1 MARNTQEFETVIRL
15 NAQQAKDELKT
26 MQERLDELKRKKDT
40 LLSGKDYDAKDLR
53 TLNKEIRQQSAAIK
67 AFGSSV
73 QDTIHTLNNLD
84 KASLG
89 ELQKSVR
96 NLRRQMANVTNE
108 EEFRRL
114 DALMQKANA
123 RILELK
129 SSAGEAATETRRVA
143 EAAKTV
149 NAVLANVNG
158 ASLSELRTAAA
169 AIREEMEKTKPD
181 TKAYQAHAENLKKI
195 TTRIQ
200 EVNERQKQVNLT
212 IDKYDKEIQ
221 QLTKDQAVV
230 ARENKVIDQTLR
242 NLSGATMRDLEYALQ
257 MVNEQIRET
266 SRGTKAFDELAE
278 KSRRL
283 KKQLADVNDQLKAP
297 EQRKG
302 LVRGFID
309 GLNKN
314 WGAIVQGWAALT
326 GLTQTVRTCTD
337 AFASMEDVM
346 ANTRKYTGQ
355 TDEQVREMN
364 EDFKKMDTR
373 SSREQLNE
381 LAGAA
386 GRLGITSKEGIEE
399 FVDAADK
406 ISVALGDDLG
416 DKAVD
421 QIGKLAMAFGEDQRM
436 GLRGAMLATG
446 SAINELAQNSSAQ
459 ANYLVEFT
467 ARVAGIGKQFGLT
480 QTQIMGF
487 GAVLDEN
494 MQKDEMAATAFSQ
507 LLTKMTTNTKKF
519 AGIAGIEVGKF
530 SKMLK
535 EDANG
540 AVLTLLESL
549 KKKGDFQVL
558 AKMFQD
564 MGLDGTRATGVL
576 TTLADKIDLVK
587 KRQQLAND
595 AYRQGKSVIDEFDV
609 QNETVQA
616 NLDKAKKSFHE
627 LTIELGEKLL
637 PIAKYGVTT
646 ASFTVQA
653 LSELINFTTKYW
665 KVLVP
670 LAVAIA
676 TYNVA
681 LRWNTVVMVKNKVVK
696 MWHIAMDK
704 AHTAII
710 AAKNAVLTV
719 ASTVYALLT
728 GKISLATAA
737 QTLFN
742 TVVKANPYVAAATA
756 MAALVGVIIAFV
768 SKTDKATESQKELN
782 KANAEAATQ
791 CRSEIV
797 ELSSLV
803 NIAKDKTASDAARID
818 AIKKLQ
824 EKYPGYLD
832 NLSLE
837 NIYSQNAATSISN
850 LTDMIMAQAKA
861 RAYLAKVEEIQ
872 RKKQDVNEEYLE
884 SFWGKLWHGAKAGV
898 ETFWY
903 DLKFPSSKDYLKRVE
918 YLKSIKRKKGSLKS
932 VADEGRSVDDQLKID
947 LAADLKEL
955 DRKQKFFVKEYQK
968 IHKHIEEENAK
979 IAAAIEKKN
988 KEEAAKAEKERKEEE
1003 RKRRAALQAQ
1013 ANAERKR
1020 EALQRKQEALRKK
1033 NLKDAIQAQ
1042 KALTDAELV
1051 ENYRKYAQGE
1061 IDLRTFRKKE
1071 KDIKTQSLDEQIR
1084 INGAE
1089 TEEAKALLR
1098 KKEELLMKYND
1109 EVRRMTEEEIRYRH
1123 DTLALQLQ
1131 SEFEQKGKSLY
1142 QNQEA
1147 LNEALYQNELDALIE
1162 RQRLYNKG
1170 TQEYLDLQA
1179 EIEQREGMHK
1189 IENARHYQELLSQ
1202 LQEEYGEKDVEKQK
1216 TLAVNRLKWMER
1228 YELQQMESLYKG
1240 GELKH
1245 EEYEQRKTEITKKYA
1260 QYRKEVERQFE
1271 WRKSEQN
1278 LNDSKGEKFKRRV
1291 DMAHK
1296 TAANNAKADY
1306 QNDHPDGQSV
1316 TDYFT
1321 SDIARFSS
1329 VMENI
1334 RQMEANGVIS
1344 HQEAMAAMGQAT
1356 ADMVDQMGQKFQQAY
1371 EAITPIMSAMSSYY
1385 AAQSDYEQKVTQ
1397 QKYDRMIKHAGKNA
1411 RLARKLEDKKQ
1422 KELAKIKTKYAR
1434 KEANM
1439 QLAQAIAQT
1448 ALGAVSAYASVMRG
1462 IPAPANLVMA
1472 PIAAGLAIAAGA
1484 IQIATIKKQQ
1494 QAQEAGYYEGGF
1506 TGGSDYRRKAGIV
1519 HQGEFVAN
1527 HRAVNNPQLLPAL
1540 RLIDKAQRNNTIGML
1555 TAADVS
1561 QSLGTGTTVVSAP
1574 TVNVQT
1580 DNAELSGVI
1589 GKMNETLD
1597 RMGALLDGGITAN
1610 FSMYDFKKEE
1620 RHWDILQQNK

>member
-1 MARNTQEFETVIRL
+1 MARNTQEFETVVRL

-73 QDTIHTLNNLD
+73 QDTIHTLSNLD

-108 EEFRRL
+108 EEFRQL

-129 SSAGEAATETRRVA
+129 GSAGEAATETRRVA

-149 NAVLANVNG
+149 NAVLADVNG

-181 TKAYQAHAENLKKI
+181 TKAYQAHAENLKKV

-212 IDKYDKEIQ
+212 IDKYDKEIRQ
-221 QLTKDQAVV
+221 ITKDQAVV

-242 NLSGATMRDLEYALQ
+242 NLSGATMRDLEYSLQ
-257 MVNEQIRET
+257 MVNEQLRET
-266 SRGTKAFDELAE
+266 SHGTKAFDDLAE

-283 KKQLADVNDQLKAP
+283 KKQIADVNDQLKAP

-302 LVRGFID
+302 LVKGFID

-326 GLTQTVRTCTD
+326 GLTQTVRMCTN

-609 QNETVQA
+609 QNSTVQA
-616 NLDKAKKSFHE
+616 GLDKAKKSFHE

-637 PIAKYGVTT
+637 PIAKYGVST
-646 ASFTVQA
+646 ASYTVKA

-670 LAVAIA
+670 MAVAIA

-681 LRWNTVVMVKNKVVK
+681 LKWNTVIMAKNKVVK

-742 TVVKANPYVAAATA
+742 TVVKSNPYVAAATA
-756 MAALVGVIIAFV
+756 MAALTAVIIAFI

-797 ELSSLV
+797 ELSKLFEV
-803 NIAKDKTASDAARID
+803 AKDKTLSDKARKE
-818 AIKKLQ
+818 AIQKLQ
-824 EKYPGYLD
+824 EKYPGYLK

-837 NIYSQNAATSISN
+837 NVYSQKTAESVAN
-850 LTDMIMAQAKA
+850 LTNLIMAQAKA
-861 RAYLAKVEEIQ
+861 RAYLAKVEEIE

-884 SFWGKLWHGAKAGV
+884 SFWGKLWHGAKAKV
-898 ETFWY
+898 ESWWHNITEKPFFGDRKLVKGKDGTLKIVDSLRGY
-903 DLKFPSSKDYLKRVE
+903 DQ
-918 YLKSIKRKKGSLKS
+918 
-932 VADEGRSVDDQLKID
+932 QLKID
-947 LAADLKEL
+947 LNADLKEL
-955 DRKQKFFVKEYQK
+955 DKKQRFFEKEY
-968 IHKHIEEENAK
+968 
-979 IAAAIEKKN
+979 EKKL
-988 KEEAAKAEKERKEEE
+988 KEAAKMSAQQGGGEAPDLGGDDPKGGGGDYISNKDL
-1003 RKRRAALQAQ
+1003 KAQ
-1013 ANAERKR
+1013 ANAERKQ

-1033 NLKDAIQAQ
+1033 KLKDAIQAQ

-1061 IDLRTFRKKE
+1061 IDLRTFRKTE
-1071 KDIKTQSLDEQIR
+1071 KNIKMQSLDEQIR

-1089 TEEAKALLR
+1089 SEEAKALLR

-1109 EVRRMTEEEIRYRH
+1109 DVRRMTEEEIRYRH
-1123 DTLALQLQ
+1123 DNLALQLQ
-1131 SEFEQKGKSLY
+1131 SEYEQKGKSLY

-1202 LQEEYGEKDVEKQK
+1202 LQEEYGEKDVAKQK
-1216 TLAVNRLKWMER
+1216 TLAVNRLQWMER

-1245 EEYEQRKTEITKKYA
+1245 EEYEQRKTEITTKYA
-1260 QYRKEVERQFE
+1260 QYRKEVEQQFE

-1278 LNDSKGEKFKRRV
+1278 LTDSKGEKFKRRV
-1291 DMAHK
+1291 DRAHK

-1321 SDIARFSS
+1321 SDIVQFSS

-1356 ADMVDQMGQKFQQAY
+1356 AEMVDQMGQKFQQAY

-1411 RLARKLEDKKQ
+1411 RLARRLEDKKQ

-1439 QLAQAIAQT
+1439 QVAQAIAQT

-1540 RLIDKAQRNNTIGML
+1540 RLIDRAQRNNTIGML

-1610 FSMYDFKKEE
+1610 VSMYDFKKEE
-1620 RHWDILQQNK
+1620 RHWDKLQQNK

>member
-1 MARNTQEFETVIRL
+1 MARNTQEFETVVRL

-73 QDTIHTLNNLD
+73 QDTIHTLSNLD

-108 EEFRRL
+108 EEFRQL

-129 SSAGEAATETRRVA
+129 GSAGEAATETRRVA

-149 NAVLANVNG
+149 NAVLADVNG

-181 TKAYQAHAENLKKI
+181 TKAYQAHAENLKKV

-257 MVNEQIRET
+257 MVNEQLRET
-266 SRGTKAFDELAE
+266 SHGTKAFDDLAE

-283 KKQLADVNDQLKAP
+283 KKQIAEVNDQLKAP

-314 WGAIVQGWAALT
+314 WGAVVQGWAALT
-326 GLTQTVRTCTD
+326 GLTQTVRMCTN

-355 TDEQVREMN
+355 TDEQVRELN

-421 QIGKLAMAFGEDQRM
+421 QIGKLTMAFGEDQRM

-446 SAINELAQNSSAQ
+446 SAINELAQNSPAQ

-519 AGIAGIEVGKF
+519 ANIAGIEVGKF

-609 QNETVQA
+609 QNSTVQA
-616 NLDKAKKSFHE
+616 GLDKAKKSFHE

-646 ASFTVQA
+646 ASYTVMA
-653 LSELINFTTKYW
+653 LSELINFSTKYW

-670 LAVAIA
+670 LGAAIA
-676 TYNVA
+676 TYTLLLKLKAFEEKN
-681 LRWNTVVMVKNKVVK
+681 NKVVK
-696 MWHIAMDK
+696 MWN
-704 AHTAII
+704 I
-710 AAKNAVLTV
+710 AAEKAETAVIAIKNATLKI
-719 ASTVYALLT
+719 SSGLYALLT

-737 QTLFN
+737 QTLLN
-742 TVVKANPYVAAATA
+742 KVVKANPYVAAATA
-756 MAALVGVIIAFV
+756 MAALTSVIIAFI

-782 KANAEAATQ
+782 KVNAEAATQ

-797 ELSSLV
+797 ELSKLLEV
-803 NIAKDKTASDAARID
+803 AKDKTISDTARKE
-818 AIKKLQ
+818 AIQKLQ
-824 EKYPGYLD
+824 EKYPGYLK

-837 NIYSQNAATSISN
+837 NIRSQQTAESVAN
-850 LTDMIMAQAKA
+850 LTNLIMAQAKA
-861 RAYLAKVEEIQ
+861 RAYLAKVEEIE

-884 SFWGKLWHGAKAGV
+884 SFWGKLWHGFKADVGATWHNMKNLFKGTDYV
-898 ETFWY
+898 
-903 DLKFPSSKDYLKRVE
+903 KGKD
-918 YLKSIKRKKGSLKS
+918 GSLQVVEHK
-932 VADEGRSVDDQLKID
+932 RSVSQQYKVD
-947 LAADLKEL
+947 LEADLKEL
-955 DRKQKFFVKEYQK
+955 DRKQRFFEKEY
-968 IHKHIEEENAK
+968 
-979 IAAAIEKKN
+979 EKKL
-988 KEEAAKAEKERKEEE
+988 KEIAKMSAQQGGGEAPDLGGDDPKGNGGDYISDKVLK
-1003 RKRRAALQAQ
+1003 AQ
-1013 ANAERKR
+1013 ANAEHKR

-1071 KDIKTQSLDEQIR
+1071 KDIKMQSLDEQIR

-1089 TEEAKALLR
+1089 SEEAKALLR

-1109 EVRRMTEEEIRYRH
+1109 DVRRMSEEEIRYRH
-1123 DTLALQLQ
+1123 DNLALQLQ
-1131 SEFEQKGKSLY
+1131 SEYEQKGKSLY

-1216 TLAVNRLKWMER
+1216 ALAVNRLKWMER

-1240 GELKH
+1240 GELNH
-1245 EEYEQRKTEITKKYA
+1245 EDYEKRKTEITTKYA
-1260 QYRKEVERQFE
+1260 KYRKEVALQFE
-1271 WRKSEQN
+1271 WQKSEQN

-1291 DMAHK
+1291 DRAHK

-1321 SDIARFSS
+1321 SDIVQFSS

-1356 ADMVDQMGQKFQQAY
+1356 ADMVDQMGQKFQMAY

-1411 RLARKLEDKKQ
+1411 TLARKLEDKKQ

-1439 QLAQAIAQT
+1439 QVAQAIAQT

-1472 PIAAGLAIAAGA
+1472 PIAAGLAMAAGA

-1506 TGGSDYRRKAGIV
+1506 TGGNDYRCKAGIV

-1610 FSMYDFKKEE
+1610 VSMHDFKKEE
-1620 RHWDILQQNK
+1620 RHWDKLQQNK

>member
-1 MARNTQEFETVIRL
+1 MARNTQEFETVVRL

-73 QDTIHTLNNLD
+73 QDTIHTLSNLD

-108 EEFRRL
+108 DEFRQL

-129 SSAGEAATETRRVA
+129 GSAGEAATETRRVA

-149 NAVLANVNG
+149 NAVLADVNG
-158 ASLSELRTAAA
+158 ASLAELRTAAA

-181 TKAYQAHAENLKKI
+181 TKAYQAHAENLKKV

-212 IDKYDKEIQ
+212 IDKYDKEIR

-257 MVNEQIRET
+257 MVNEQLRET
-266 SRGTKAFDELAE
+266 SHGTKAFDELAE

-283 KKQLADVNDQLKAP
+283 KKQIAEVNDQLKAP
-297 EQRKG
+297 ERRKG
-302 LVRGFID
+302 LVKGFID

-326 GLTQTVRTCTD
+326 GLTQTVRMCTD

-446 SAINELAQNSSAQ
+446 SAVNELAQNSSAQ

-519 AGIAGIEVGKF
+519 ANIAGIEVGKF

-609 QNETVQA
+609 QNSTVQA

-637 PIAKYGVTT
+637 PIAKYGVST
-646 ASFTVQA
+646 ASYTVKA

-681 LRWNTVVMVKNKVVK
+681 LKWNTVVMAKNKVVK

-704 AHTAII
+704 VHTAII

-719 ASTVYALLT
+719 TSTVYALLT

-737 QTLFN
+737 QTLLN
-742 TVVKANPYVAAATA
+742 KVVKANPYVAAATA
-756 MAALVGVIIAFV
+756 MAALTSAIIAFI

-782 KANAEAATQ
+782 KVNAEAATQ

-797 ELSSLV
+797 ELSKLLEV
-803 NIAKDKTASDAARID
+803 AKDKTISDTARKE
-818 AIKKLQ
+818 AIQKLQ
-824 EKYPGYLD
+824 EKYPGYLK

-837 NIYSQNAATSISN
+837 NIRSQQTAESVAN
-850 LTDMIMAQAKA
+850 LTNLIMAQAKA
-861 RAYLAKVEEIQ
+861 RAYLAKVEEIE

-884 SFWGKLWHGAKAGV
+884 SFWGKLWHGFKARV
-898 ETFWY
+898 KTSW
-903 DLKFPSSKDYLKRVE
+903 DTLKRGPGGKPVDYE
-918 YLKSIKRKKGSLKS
+918 KEVNKNLK
-932 VADEGRSVDDQLKID
+932 AE

-955 DRKQKFFVKEYQK
+955 DKKQRFFEKEY
-968 IHKHIEEENAK
+968 
-979 IAAAIEKKN
+979 EKKLKEVAKLSAQQGGGEAPDSGGDDPNGNGGDYISN
-988 KEEAAKAEKERKEEE
+988 KELK
-1003 RKRRAALQAQ
+1003 AQ

-1071 KDIKTQSLDEQIR
+1071 KDIKMQSFDEQIR

-1089 TEEAKALLR
+1089 SEEAKALLR

-1109 EVRRMTEEEIRYRH
+1109 DVRRMTEEEIRYRH
-1123 DTLALQLQ
+1123 DSLALQLQ
-1131 SEFEQKGKSLY
+1131 SEYEQKGKSLY

-1147 LNEALYQNELDALIE
+1147 LNEALYQNELDALME
-1162 RQRLYNKG
+1162 RQQLYNKG

-1245 EEYEQRKTEITKKYA
+1245 EEYEQRKTEITTKYA
-1260 QYRKEVERQFE
+1260 QYRNEVEQQFE

-1291 DMAHK
+1291 DRAHK
-1296 TAANNAKADY
+1296 TAANNAQGDY

-1321 SDIARFSS
+1321 SDIVQFSS

-1334 RQMEANGVIS
+1334 RRMEANGVIS

-1356 ADMVDQMGQKFQQAY
+1356 ADMVDQMGQKFQMAY
-1371 EAITPIMSAMSSYY
+1371 EAITPIMNAMSSYY

-1411 RLARKLEDKKQ
+1411 TLARKLEDKKQ

-1439 QLAQAIAQT
+1439 QVAQAIAQT

-1540 RLIDKAQRNNTIGML
+1540 QLIDKAQRNNTIGML

-1580 DNAELSGVI
+1580 DNSELSGII

-1610 FSMYDFKKEE
+1610 VSMYDFKKEE
-1620 RHWDILQQNK
+1620 RHWDKLQQNK

>member
-1 MARNTQEFETVIRL
+1 MARNTQEFETVVRL

-73 QDTIHTLNNLD
+73 QDTIHTLSNLD

-108 EEFRRL
+108 EEFRQL

-129 SSAGEAATETRRVA
+129 GSAGETATETRRVA

-181 TKAYQAHAENLKKI
+181 TKAYQAHAENLKKV

-257 MVNEQIRET
+257 MVNEQLRET
-266 SRGTKAFDELAE
+266 SHGTKAFDELSE

-283 KKQLADVNDQLKAP
+283 KKQIAEVNDQLKAP

-314 WGAIVQGWAALT
+314 WGAVVQGWAALT
-326 GLTQTVRTCTD
+326 GLTQTVRMCTN

-355 TDEQVREMN
+355 TDEQVRELN

-446 SAINELAQNSSAQ
+446 SAINELAQNSPAQ

-519 AGIAGIEVGKF
+519 ANIAGIEVGKF

-609 QNETVQA
+609 QNSTVQA

-646 ASFTVQA
+646 ASFTVKA
-653 LSELINFTTKYW
+653 LSELINFSTKYW

-670 LAVAIA
+670 LAVAIT

-681 LRWNTVVMVKNKVVK
+681 LKWNTVIMAKNKVVK

-719 ASTVYALLT
+719 TSTVYALLT

-737 QTLFN
+737 QTLLN
-742 TVVKANPYVAAATA
+742 KVVKANPYVAAATA
-756 MAALVGVIIAFV
+756 MAALTSVIIAFI
-768 SKTDKATESQKELN
+768 SKTDKATEAQKELN
-782 KANAEAATQ
+782 KVNAEAATQ

-803 NIAKDKTASDAARID
+803 NIAKDKTASDAARMD
-818 AIKKLQ
+818 AIKKIQ

-850 LTDMIMAQAKA
+850 LTNMILEQAKA
-861 RAYLAKVEEIQ
+861 RTLLAKIEEIQ
-872 RKKQDVNEEYLE
+872 RKKEDVNKEYLD
-884 SFWGKLWHGAKAGV
+884 SFWGKLWHGFKARV
-898 ETFWY
+898 KTSW
-903 DLKFPSSKDYLKRVE
+903 DTLKRGPGGKQVDYE
-918 YLKSIKRKKGSLKS
+918 KEVDKNLK
-932 VADEGRSVDDQLKID
+932 AE

-955 DRKQKFFVKEYQK
+955 DKKQRYFEILYENKMKE
-968 IHKHIEEENAK
+968 IAK
-979 IAAAIEKKN
+979 MSAQQGGGKSSKPGGDDPNGNGGDYISN
-988 KEEAAKAEKERKEEE
+988 KELK
-1003 RKRRAALQAQ
+1003 AQ

-1071 KDIKTQSLDEQIR
+1071 KDIKMQSLDEQIR

-1089 TEEAKALLR
+1089 SEEAKALLR
-1098 KKEELLMKYND
+1098 KKEELLMKYNED
-1109 EVRRMTEEEIRYRH
+1109 VRRMSEEEIRYRH
-1123 DTLALQLQ
+1123 DNLALQLQ
-1131 SEFEQKGKSLY
+1131 SEYEQKGKSLY

-1147 LNEALYQNELDALIE
+1147 LNEALYQNELDALME
-1162 RQRLYNKG
+1162 RQQLYNKG

-1202 LQEEYGEKDVEKQK
+1202 LQEEYGEKDVDKQK
-1216 TLAVNRLKWMER
+1216 ALAVNRLNWMEQ
-1228 YELQQMESLYKG
+1228 YELHQMENLYKE
-1240 GELKH
+1240 GELQH
-1245 EEYEQRKTEITKKYA
+1245 EDYEKRKTEITSKYA
-1260 QYRKEVERQFE
+1260 QYRKAVELQFE

-1278 LNDSKGEKFKRRV
+1278 LTDSKGEKFKRRV
-1291 DMAHK
+1291 DRAHK
-1296 TAANNAKADY
+1296 TAVNNAKADY

-1321 SDIARFSS
+1321 SDIVQFSS

-1344 HQEAMAAMGQAT
+1344 HQEAMAAMGKAT
-1356 ADMVDQMGQKFQQAY
+1356 AEMVDQMGQKFQMAY
-1371 EAITPIMSAMSSYY
+1371 EAITPIMNAMSSYY

-1411 RLARKLEDKKQ
+1411 TLARKLEDKKQ

-1439 QLAQAIAQT
+1439 QVAQAIAQT

-1506 TGGSDYRRKAGIV
+1506 TGGNDYRRKAGIV

-1540 RLIDKAQRNNTIGML
+1540 QLIDRAQRNNTIGML

-1610 FSMYDFKKEE
+1610 VSMHDFKKEE
-1620 RHWDILQQNK
+1620 RHWDKLQQNK

>member
-1 MARNTQEFETVIRL
+1 MARNTQEFETVVTL

-73 QDTIHTLNNLD
+73 QDTIHTLSNLD

-108 EEFRRL
+108 EEFRQL

-129 SSAGEAATETRRVA
+129 GSAGEAATETRRVA

-149 NAVLANVNG
+149 NAVLADVNG

-181 TKAYQAHAENLKKI
+181 TKAYQAHAENLKKV

-242 NLSGATMRDLEYALQ
+242 KLSGATMRDLEYALQ
-257 MVNEQIRET
+257 MVNEQLRET
-266 SRGTKAFDELAE
+266 SHGTKAFDELAE

-283 KKQLADVNDQLKAP
+283 KKQIADVNDQLKAP

-314 WGAIVQGWAALT
+314 WGAVVQGWAALT
-326 GLTQTVRTCTD
+326 GLTQTVRMCTN

-446 SAINELAQNSSAQ
+446 SAINELAQNSSSQ

-519 AGIAGIEVGKF
+519 ANIAGIEVGKF

-609 QNETVQA
+609 QNSTVQA

-646 ASFTVQA
+646 ASYTVKA
-653 LSELINFTTKYW
+653 LSELINFSTKYW

-670 LAVAIA
+670 LGAAIA
-676 TYNVA
+676 TYTLLLKLKA
-681 LRWNTVVMVKNKVVK
+681 FEEKESKVLK
-696 MWHIAMDK
+696 MWHIAKDIY
-704 AHTAII
+704 HTTII
-710 AAKNAVLTV
+710 KAKNLQLKIS
-719 ASTVYALLT
+719 STYYALLT
-728 GKISLATAA
+728 GKISLATVA

-742 TVVKANPYVAAATA
+742 KVVKANPYVAVATA
-756 MAALVGVIIAFV
+756 MAALVGVIVAFI
-768 SKTDKATESQKELN
+768 SKTDKATEAQKELN
-782 KANAEAATQ
+782 KVNAEAATQ

-803 NIAKDKTASDAARID
+803 NIAKDKSTSDAARMD

-850 LTDMIMAQAKA
+850 LTNMILAQAKA
-861 RAYLAKVEEIQ
+861 RAYLAKIEEIQ
-872 RKKQDVNEEYLE
+872 RKKQDVKEEYLE
-884 SFWGKLWHGAKAGV
+884 SFWGKLWHGTKAFFEATV
-898 ETFWY
+898 Y
-903 DLKFPSSKDYLKRVE
+903 NKRYDYLKPGF
-918 YLKSIKRKKGSLKS
+918 LMGLDIPLHF
-932 VADEGRSVDDQLKID
+932 GRTRTLHDQVNID
-947 LAADLKEL
+947 FNADLTALEQ
-955 DRKQKFFVKEYQK
+955 KQKFFETEYQK
-968 IHKHIEEENAK
+968 IQKDIEEKSAK
-979 IAAAIEKKN
+979 ISAQQGGGKSSKPGGDDPNGNGGDYISN
-988 KEEAAKAEKERKEEE
+988 KDLK
-1003 RKRRAALQAQ
+1003 AQ

-1071 KDIKTQSLDEQIR
+1071 KDIKMQSLDEQIR

-1089 TEEAKALLR
+1089 SEEAKALLR
-1098 KKEELLMKYND
+1098 KKEELLMKYNED
-1109 EVRRMTEEEIRYRH
+1109 VRRMSEEEIRYRH
-1123 DTLALQLQ
+1123 DNLALQLQ
-1131 SEFEQKGKSLY
+1131 SEYEQKGKSLY

-1147 LNEALYQNELDALIE
+1147 LNEALYQNELDALME

-1202 LQEEYGEKDVEKQK
+1202 LQEEYGEKDVDKQK
-1216 TLAVNRLKWMER
+1216 ALAVNRLKWMEQ
-1228 YELQQMESLYKG
+1228 YELHQMENLYKE
-1240 GELKH
+1240 GELNH
-1245 EEYEQRKTEITKKYA
+1245 EDYEKRKTEITSKYA
-1260 QYRKEVERQFE
+1260 QYRKEVALQFE
-1271 WRKSEQN
+1271 WQKSEQN

-1291 DMAHK
+1291 DKVHK

-1321 SDIARFSS
+1321 SDIVQFSS

-1356 ADMVDQMGQKFQQAY
+1356 ADMVDQMGQKFQMAY
-1371 EAITPIMSAMSSYY
+1371 EAITPIMNAMSSYY

-1411 RLARKLEDKKQ
+1411 TLARKLEDKKQ

-1439 QLAQAIAQT
+1439 QVAQAIAQT

-1540 RLIDKAQRNNTIGML
+1540 QLIDKAQRNNTIGML
-1555 TAADVS
+1555 TASDVS

-1610 FSMYDFKKEE
+1610 VSMHDFKKEE
-1620 RHWDILQQNK
+1620 RHWDKLQQNK

>member
-1 MARNTQEFETVIRL
+1 MARNTQEFETVVRL

-53 TLNKEIRQQSAAIK
+53 ALNKEIRQQSAAIK

-73 QDTIHTLNNLD
+73 QDTIHTLSNLD

-108 EEFRRL
+108 EEFRQL

-129 SSAGEAATETRRVA
+129 GSAGEAATETRRVA

-149 NAVLANVNG
+149 NAVLADVNG

-181 TKAYQAHAENLKKI
+181 TKAYQAHAENLKKV
-195 TTRIQ
+195 TNRIQ

-212 IDKYDKEIQ
+212 IDKYDKEIR

-257 MVNEQIRET
+257 MVNEQLRET
-266 SRGTKAFDELAE
+266 SHGTKAFDDLAE

-283 KKQLADVNDQLKAP
+283 KKQIADVNDQLKAP

-302 LVRGFID
+302 LVKGFID

-326 GLTQTVRTCTD
+326 GLTQTVRMCTD

-609 QNETVQA
+609 QNSTVQA
-616 NLDKAKKSFHE
+616 GLDKAKKSFHE

-637 PIAKYGVTT
+637 PIAKYGVST
-646 ASFTVQA
+646 ASYTVKA

-681 LRWNTVVMVKNKVVK
+681 LKWNTVVMAKNKVVK

-742 TVVKANPYVAAATA
+742 TVVKSNPYVAAATA
-756 MAALVGVIIAFV
+756 MAALTAVIIAFI

-797 ELSSLV
+797 ELSKLLDV
-803 NIAKDKTASDAARID
+803 AKDKTLSDKARKE
-818 AIKKLQ
+818 AIQKLQ
-824 EKYPGYLD
+824 EKYPGYLK

-837 NIYSQNAATSISN
+837 NVYSQKTAESVAN
-850 LTDMIMAQAKA
+850 LTNLIMAQAKA
-861 RAYLAKVEEIQ
+861 RAYLAKVEEIE

-884 SFWGKLWHGAKAGV
+884 SFWGKLWHNVKARAEAGWHNITEKPFFGDRKLV
-898 ETFWY
+898 KGKDGTLKIVDSLRGY
-903 DLKFPSSKDYLKRVE
+903 DQ
-918 YLKSIKRKKGSLKS
+918 
-932 VADEGRSVDDQLKID
+932 QLKID
-947 LAADLKEL
+947 LNADLKEL
-955 DRKQKFFVKEYQK
+955 DKKQRFFEKEY
-968 IHKHIEEENAK
+968 
-979 IAAAIEKKN
+979 EKKL
-988 KEEAAKAEKERKEEE
+988 KEAAKMSAQQGGGEAPDLGGDDPKGGGGDYISNKDL
-1003 RKRRAALQAQ
+1003 KAQ
-1013 ANAERKR
+1013 ANAERKQ

-1033 NLKDAIQAQ
+1033 KLKDAIQAQ
-1042 KALTDAELV
+1042 KTLTDAELV

-1061 IDLRTFRKKE
+1061 IDLRTFRKTE
-1071 KDIKTQSLDEQIR
+1071 KDIKMQSLDEQIR

-1089 TEEAKALLR
+1089 SEEAKALLR

-1109 EVRRMTEEEIRYRH
+1109 DVRRMTEEEIRYRH

-1216 TLAVNRLKWMER
+1216 ALAVNRLKWMEQ

-1245 EEYEQRKTEITKKYA
+1245 EEYEQRKTEITTKYA
-1260 QYRKEVERQFE
+1260 QYRKEVEQQFE

-1291 DMAHK
+1291 DTAHK

-1306 QNDHPDGQSV
+1306 QNEHPDGQSV

-1321 SDIARFSS
+1321 SDIVQFSS

-1356 ADMVDQMGQKFQQAY
+1356 ADMVDQMGQKFQMAY

-1411 RLARKLEDKKQ
+1411 RLARRLEDKKQ

-1439 QLAQAIAQT
+1439 QVAQAIAQT

-1462 IPAPANLVMA
+1462 IPAPANLVVA

-1494 QAQEAGYYEGGF
+1494 QVQEAGYYEGGF

-1540 RLIDKAQRNNTIGML
+1540 RLIDRAQRNNTIGML

-1610 FSMYDFKKEE
+1610 VSMYDFKKEE
-1620 RHWDILQQNK
+1620 RHWDKLQQNK

>member
-1 MARNTQEFETVIRL
+1 MARNTQEFETVVRL

-26 MQERLDELKRKKDT
+26 MQERLDELKRKKET

-73 QDTIHTLNNLD
+73 QDTIHTLSNLD

-108 EEFRRL
+108 EEFRQL

-181 TKAYQAHAENLKKI
+181 TKAYQAHAENLKKV

-212 IDKYDKEIQ
+212 IDKYDKEIR

-242 NLSGATMRDLEYALQ
+242 NLSGATMRDLEYSLQ
-257 MVNEQIRET
+257 MVNEQLRET
-266 SRGTKAFDELAE
+266 SHGTKAFDELAE

-283 KKQLADVNDQLKAP
+283 KKQMAEVNDQLKAP

-326 GLTQTVRTCTD
+326 GLTQTVRMCTD

-558 AKMFQD
+558 AKMFQE

-609 QNETVQA
+609 QNSTVQA
-616 NLDKAKKSFHE
+616 GLDKAKKSFHE

-646 ASFTVQA
+646 ASFTVKA
-653 LSELINFTTKYW
+653 LSELINFSTKYW

-670 LAVAIA
+670 LAVAIT

-681 LRWNTVVMVKNKVVK
+681 LKWNTVIMAKNKVVK

-710 AAKNAVLTV
+710 AAKNAVLAVT
-719 ASTVYALLT
+719 STVYALLT

-737 QTLFN
+737 QTLLN
-742 TVVKANPYVAAATA
+742 KVVKANPYVAAATA
-756 MAALVGVIIAFV
+756 MAALTSVIIAFI
-768 SKTDKATESQKELN
+768 SKTDKATEAQKELN
-782 KANAEAATQ
+782 KVNAEAATQ

-818 AIKKLQ
+818 AIKKIQ

-837 NIYSQNAATSISN
+837 NIYSQNAATSIGN
-850 LTDMIMAQAKA
+850 LTNMILAQAKA
-861 RAYLAKVEEIQ
+861 RAYLAKVEEIK
-872 RKKQDVNEEYLE
+872 RKKEEVNEEYLE
-884 SFWGKLWHGAKAGV
+884 SFWGKLWHGVKAKYEAG
-898 ETFWY
+898 WY
-903 DLKFPSSKDYLKRVE
+903 NMKNLFKGTDYIKGKD
-918 YLKSIKRKKGSLKS
+918 GSLQ
-932 VADEGRSVDDQLKID
+932 VVEHRRSINDQVKID
-947 LAADLKEL
+947 LNADLTALEQK
-955 DRKQKFFVKEYQK
+955 RKFFETEYKKIQK
-968 IHKHIEEENAK
+968 NIEEENAK

-988 KEEAAKAEKERKEEE
+988 KEEADKEEKERKEEE

-1020 EALQRKQEALRKK
+1020 EALQHKQEALRKK

-1071 KDIKTQSLDEQIR
+1071 KDIKMQSLDEQIR

-1089 TEEAKALLR
+1089 SEEAKALLR

-1109 EVRRMTEEEIRYRH
+1109 DVRRMTEEEIRYRH
-1123 DTLALQLQ
+1123 DNLALQLQ
-1131 SEFEQKGKSLY
+1131 SEYEQKGKSLY

-1162 RQRLYNKG
+1162 RQQLYNKG

-1189 IENARHYQELLSQ
+1189 IENARHYQELLAQ
-1202 LQEEYGEKDVEKQK
+1202 LQEEYGEKDVDKQK
-1216 TLAVNRLKWMER
+1216 ALAVNRLKWMER

-1245 EEYEQRKTEITKKYA
+1245 EEYEQRKTEITTKYA
-1260 QYRKEVERQFE
+1260 QFRNEVEQQFE
-1271 WRKSEQN
+1271 WRKSVQN

-1291 DMAHK
+1291 DTAHK

-1306 QNDHPDGQSV
+1306 QNDHPDGLSV

-1321 SDIARFSS
+1321 SDIVQFSS

-1334 RQMEANGVIS
+1334 RQMEENGVIS

-1397 QKYDRMIKHAGKNA
+1397 RKYDRMIKHAGKNA

-1462 IPAPANLVMA
+1462 IPAPANLVVA

-1494 QAQEAGYYEGGF
+1494 QVQEAGYYEGGF

-1527 HRAVNNPQLLPAL
+1527 HMAVNNPQLLPAL

-1580 DNAELSGVI
+1580 DNSELSGVI
-1589 GKMNETLD
+1589 GRMNDTLD

-1610 FSMYDFKKEE
+1610 VSMHDFKKEE
-1620 RHWDILQQNK
+1620 RHWDKLQQNK

>member
-53 TLNKEIRQQSAAIK
+53 TLNKEIRQQSAAIR

-73 QDTIHTLNNLD
+73 QDTIQTLSNLD

-108 EEFRRL
+108 EEFRQL

-129 SSAGEAATETRRVA
+129 GSAGEAATETRRVA

-181 TKAYQAHAENLKKI
+181 TKAYQAHAENLKKV

-242 NLSGATMRDLEYALQ
+242 NLSGATMRDLEYSLQ
-257 MVNEQIRET
+257 MVNEQLRET
-266 SRGTKAFDELAE
+266 SHGTKAFDELSE

-283 KKQLADVNDQLKAP
+283 KKQIAEVNDQLKAP

-326 GLTQTVRTCTD
+326 GLTQTVRMCSD

-530 SKMLK
+530 SQMLK

-609 QNETVQA
+609 QNSTVQA
-616 NLDKAKKSFHE
+616 GLDKAKKSFHE

-646 ASFTVQA
+646 ASFTVKA
-653 LSELINFTTKYW
+653 LSELINFSTKYW

-681 LRWNTVVMVKNKVVK
+681 LKWNTVIMAKNKVVK

-710 AAKNAVLTV
+710 AAKNAVLAVT
-719 ASTVYALLT
+719 STVYALLT

-737 QTLFN
+737 QTLLN
-742 TVVKANPYVAAATA
+742 KVVKANPYVAAATA
-756 MAALVGVIIAFV
+756 MAALVSVIIAFI
-768 SKTDKATESQKELN
+768 SKTDKATEAQKELN
-782 KANAEAATQ
+782 KLNAEAATQ

-797 ELSSLV
+797 ELSKLFEV
-803 NIAKDKTASDAARID
+803 AKDKTLSDKARKE
-818 AIKKLQ
+818 AIQKLQ
-824 EKYPGYLD
+824 EKYPGYLK

-837 NIYSQNAATSISN
+837 NIHSKNAAKAIEH
-850 LTDMIMAQAKA
+850 LTNMILAQAKA
-861 RAYLAKVEEIQ
+861 RVYLAKVEEIE
-872 RKKQDVNEEYLE
+872 RKKQEVNEEYLE
-884 SFWGKLWHGAKAGV
+884 SFWGKLWHGFKARV
-898 ETFWY
+898 KTSW
-903 DLKFPSSKDYLKRVE
+903 DTLKRGPGG
-918 YLKSIKRKKGSLKS
+918 KKGDYEKEVDKNLK
-932 VADEGRSVDDQLKID
+932 AELE
-947 LAADLKEL
+947 ADLKEL
-955 DRKQKFFVKEYQK
+955 DKKQTYFEKLYKQKLTETTKMSAQQGGGEAPDLGGDDPKGNGGDY
-968 IHKHIEEENAK
+968 IS
-979 IAAAIEKKN
+979 N
-988 KEEAAKAEKERKEEE
+988 KELK
-1003 RKRRAALQAQ
+1003 AQ

-1071 KDIKTQSLDEQIR
+1071 KDIKMQSLDEQIR

-1089 TEEAKALLR
+1089 SEEAKALLR

-1109 EVRRMTEEEIRYRH
+1109 EVRRMSEEEIRYRH
-1123 DTLALQLQ
+1123 DSLALQLQ
-1131 SEFEQKGKSLY
+1131 SEYEQKGKSLY

-1147 LNEALYQNELDALIE
+1147 LNEALYQNELDALME
-1162 RQRLYNKG
+1162 RQQLYNKG

-1216 TLAVNRLKWMER
+1216 TLAVNRLKWMEW

-1245 EEYEQRKTEITKKYA
+1245 EEYEQRKTEITTKYA
-1260 QYRKEVERQFE
+1260 QYRKEVEQQFE

-1291 DMAHK
+1291 DRAHK
-1296 TAANNAKADY
+1296 TAVNNAKADY

-1321 SDIARFSS
+1321 SDIVQFSS

-1356 ADMVDQMGQKFQQAY
+1356 ADMVDQMGQKFQMAY
-1371 EAITPIMSAMSSYY
+1371 EAITPIMNAMSSYY

-1411 RLARKLEDKKQ
+1411 TLARKLEDKKQ

-1439 QLAQAIAQT
+1439 QVAQAIAQT

-1555 TAADVS
+1555 TASDVS

-1589 GKMNETLD
+1589 TKMNDTLD

-1610 FSMYDFKKEE
+1610 VSMHDFKKEE
-1620 RHWDILQQNK
+1620 RHWDKLQQNK

>member
-73 QDTIHTLNNLD
+73 QDTIHTLSNLD

-108 EEFRRL
+108 EEFRQL

-129 SSAGEAATETRRVA
+129 GSAGEAATETRRVA

-181 TKAYQAHAENLKKI
+181 TKAYQSHAENLKKV

-200 EVNERQKQVNLT
+200 EVNERQKLVNLT

-257 MVNEQIRET
+257 MVNEQLRET
-266 SRGTKAFDELAE
+266 SHGTKTFDELAE

-283 KKQLADVNDQLKAP
+283 KKQIAEVNDQLKAP

-326 GLTQTVRTCTD
+326 GLTQTVRMCSD

-355 TDEQVREMN
+355 TDEQVRELN

-421 QIGKLAMAFGEDQRM
+421 QIGKLTMAFGEDQRM

-446 SAINELAQNSSAQ
+446 SAVNELAQNSSAQ

-507 LLTKMTTNTKKF
+507 LLTKMTTNTQKF
-519 AGIAGIEVGKF
+519 ANIAGIEVGKF

-558 AKMFQD
+558 AKMFQE

-609 QNETVQA
+609 QNTTVQA

-637 PIAKYGVTT
+637 PIAKYGVST
-646 ASFTVQA
+646 ASYTVKA

-670 LAVAIA
+670 LGAAIA
-676 TYNVA
+676 TYTLLLKLKA
-681 LRWNTVVMVKNKVVK
+681 FEEKESKVLK
-696 MWHIAMDK
+696 MWNIAQDIY
-704 AHTAII
+704 HTAVIK
-710 AAKNAVLTV
+710 AKNLQLKISSA
-719 ASTVYALLT
+719 VYALLT

-737 QTLFN
+737 QTLLN
-742 TVVKANPYVAAATA
+742 KVVKANPYVAAATA
-756 MAALVGVIIAFV
+756 MAALTSVIIAFI

-782 KANAEAATQ
+782 KVNAEAATQ

-803 NIAKDKTASDAARID
+803 NIAKDKKASDAARMD

-837 NIYSQNAATSISN
+837 NIYSQNAATSIAN
-850 LTDMIMAQAKA
+850 LTNMILEQAKA
-861 RAYLAKVEEIQ
+861 RVYLAKVEEIE

-884 SFWGKLWHGAKAGV
+884 SFWGKLWHGFKAHV
-898 ETFWY
+898 KTSW
-903 DLKFPSSKDYLKRVE
+903 DTLKRGPGGKPQDYEKEV
-918 YLKSIKRKKGSLKS
+918 KKNLN
-932 VADEGRSVDDQLKID
+932 AE
-947 LAADLKEL
+947 LAAELKDL
-955 DRKQKFFVKEYQK
+955 DMKQQFYVAQHEKIQK
-968 IHKHIEEENAK
+968 NIDEENAK

-988 KEEAAKAEKERKEEE
+988 KEEADKEEKERKEEE

-1071 KDIKTQSLDEQIR
+1071 KDIKMQSLDEQIR

-1089 TEEAKALLR
+1089 SEEAKALLR

-1109 EVRRMTEEEIRYRH
+1109 DVRRMTEEEIRYRH
-1123 DTLALQLQ
+1123 DTVALQLQ
-1131 SEFEQKGKSLY
+1131 SEYEQKGKSLY

-1162 RQRLYNKG
+1162 RQQLYNKG

-1202 LQEEYGEKDVEKQK
+1202 LQEEYGEKDVAKLK

-1245 EEYEQRKTEITKKYA
+1245 EEYEQRKTEITTKYA
-1260 QYRKEVERQFE
+1260 QYRKEVEQQFE

-1291 DMAHK
+1291 DRAHK

-1321 SDIARFSS
+1321 SDIAQFSF

-1356 ADMVDQMGQKFQQAY
+1356 ADMVDQMGQKFQMAY

-1411 RLARKLEDKKQ
+1411 TLARKLEDKKQ

-1439 QLAQAIAQT
+1439 QVAQAIAQT

-1472 PIAAGLAIAAGA
+1472 PIAAGLAMAAGA

-1540 RLIDKAQRNNTIGML
+1540 RLIDRAQRNNTIGML
-1555 TAADVS
+1555 TASDVS

-1610 FSMYDFKKEE
+1610 VSMHDFKKEE
-1620 RHWDILQQNK
+1620 RHWDKLQQNK

>member
-1 MARNTQEFETVIRL
+1 MARNTQEFETVVRL

-73 QDTIHTLNNLD
+73 QDTIHTLSNLD

-108 EEFRRL
+108 EEFRQL

-129 SSAGEAATETRRVA
+129 GSAGEAATETRRVA

-169 AIREEMEKTKPD
+169 AIREEMEKTTPD
-181 TKAYQAHAENLKKI
+181 TKAYQAHAENLKKV

-257 MVNEQIRET
+257 MVNEQLRET
-266 SRGTKAFDELAE
+266 SHGTKAFDELAE

-283 KKQLADVNDQLKAP
+283 KKQIAEVNDQLKAP

-326 GLTQTVRTCTD
+326 GLTQTVRMCSD

-355 TDEQVREMN
+355 TDEQVRELN

-421 QIGKLAMAFGEDQRM
+421 QIGKLTMAFGEDQRM

-446 SAINELAQNSSAQ
+446 SAINELAQNSPAQ

-507 LLTKMTTNTKKF
+507 LLTKMTINTKKF
-519 AGIAGIEVGKF
+519 ANIAGIEVGKF

-558 AKMFQD
+558 AKMFQE

-609 QNETVQA
+609 QNTTVQA

-646 ASFTVQA
+646 ASFTVKA
-653 LSELINFTTKYW
+653 LSELINFSTRYW

-681 LRWNTVVMVKNKVVK
+681 LKWNTVVMAKNKVVK

-719 ASTVYALLT
+719 TSTVYALLT

-737 QTLFN
+737 QTLLN
-742 TVVKANPYVAAATA
+742 KVVKANPYVAAATA
-756 MAALVGVIIAFV
+756 MAALTSVIIAFIN
-768 SKTDKATESQKELN
+768 KTDKATESQKELN
-782 KANAEAATQ
+782 KVNAEAATQ

-797 ELSSLV
+797 ELSKLLEV
-803 NIAKDKTASDAARID
+803 AKDKTISDTARKE
-818 AIKKLQ
+818 AIQKLQ
-824 EKYPGYLD
+824 EKYPGYLK

-837 NIYSQNAATSISN
+837 NIRSQQTAESVAN
-850 LTDMIMAQAKA
+850 LTNLIMAQAKA
-861 RAYLAKVEEIQ
+861 RAYLAKVEEIE

-884 SFWGKLWHGAKAGV
+884 SFWGKLWHGFKAHV
-898 ETFWY
+898 KTSW
-903 DLKFPSSKDYLKRVE
+903 DTLKRGPGGKQVDYDKEVE
-918 YLKSIKRKKGSLKS
+918 KNFK
-932 VADEGRSVDDQLKID
+932 AE

-955 DRKQKFFVKEYQK
+955 DRKQRFFEKEY
-968 IHKHIEEENAK
+968 
-979 IAAAIEKKN
+979 EKKL
-988 KEEAAKAEKERKEEE
+988 KEAAKLSAQQGGGEAPDLGGDDPNGDGGGGKS
-1003 RKRRAALQAQ
+1003 LQAQ

-1071 KDIKTQSLDEQIR
+1071 KEIKMQSLDEQIR

-1089 TEEAKALLR
+1089 SEEAKALLR
-1098 KKEELLMKYND
+1098 KKEELLLKYND
-1109 EVRRMTEEEIRYRH
+1109 DVRRMTEEEIRYRH
-1123 DTLALQLQ
+1123 DSLALQLQ
-1131 SEFEQKGKSLY
+1131 SEYEQKGKTLY

-1162 RQRLYNKG
+1162 RQRLYNRG

-1179 EIEQREGMHK
+1179 EIEQRKGMHK

-1216 TLAVNRLKWMER
+1216 ALAVNRLQWMER

-1245 EEYEQRKTEITKKYA
+1245 EEYEQRKTEITTKYA
-1260 QYRKEVERQFE
+1260 QYRNEVEQQFE

-1278 LNDSKGEKFKRRV
+1278 LTDSKGEKFKRRV
-1291 DMAHK
+1291 DRVHK

-1321 SDIARFSS
+1321 SDIVQFSS

-1371 EAITPIMSAMSSYY
+1371 EAITPIMNAMSSYY

-1411 RLARKLEDKKQ
+1411 TLARKLEDKKQ

-1439 QLAQAIAQT
+1439 QVAQAIAQT

-1472 PIAAGLAIAAGA
+1472 PIAAGLAMAAGA

-1555 TAADVS
+1555 TASDVS

-1589 GKMNETLD
+1589 GKMNDTLD

-1610 FSMYDFKKEE
+1610 VSMHDFKKEE
-1620 RHWDILQQNK
+1620 RHWDRLQQNK

>member
-1 MARNTQEFETVIRL
+1 MARNTQEFETVVRL

-73 QDTIHTLNNLD
+73 QDTIHTLSNLD

-108 EEFRRL
+108 EEFRQL

-129 SSAGEAATETRRVA
+129 GSAGEAATETRRVA

-149 NAVLANVNG
+149 NAVLADVNG
-158 ASLSELRTAAA
+158 ASLAELRTAAA

-181 TKAYQAHAENLKKI
+181 TKAYQAHAENLKKV

-242 NLSGATMRDLEYALQ
+242 KLSGATMRDLEYALQ
-257 MVNEQIRET
+257 MVNEQLRET
-266 SRGTKAFDELAE
+266 SHGTKAFDELAE

-283 KKQLADVNDQLKAP
+283 KKQIAEVNDQLKAP

-314 WGAIVQGWAALT
+314 WGAVVQGWAALT
-326 GLTQTVRTCTD
+326 GLTQTVRMCTN

-355 TDEQVREMN
+355 TDEQVRELN

-421 QIGKLAMAFGEDQRM
+421 QIGKLTMAFGEDQRM

-519 AGIAGIEVGKF
+519 ANIAGIEVGKF

-558 AKMFQD
+558 AKMFQE
-564 MGLDGTRATGVL
+564 MGLDGTRATGIL

-609 QNETVQA
+609 QNSTVQA

-646 ASFTVQA
+646 ASFTVKA
-653 LSELINFTTKYW
+653 LSELINFSTKYW

-681 LRWNTVVMVKNKVVK
+681 LKWNTVIMAKNKVVK

-719 ASTVYALLT
+719 TSTVYALLT

-737 QTLFN
+737 QTLLN
-742 TVVKANPYVAAATA
+742 KVVKANPYVAAATA
-756 MAALVGVIIAFV
+756 MAALTSVIIAFI
-768 SKTDKATESQKELN
+768 SKTDKATEAQKELN
-782 KANAEAATQ
+782 KVNAEAATQ

-803 NIAKDKTASDAARID
+803 KIAKDKSASDAARRD

-837 NIYSQNAATSISN
+837 NIYSQNAATSIAN
-850 LTDMIMAQAKA
+850 LTNMILDQAKA
-861 RAYLAKVEEIQ
+861 RILLAKVEEIQ
-872 RKKQDVNEEYLE
+872 RKKEEMKKEYLE
-884 SFWGKLWHGAKAGV
+884 SWWGAAWHSLKASFEASANNWKNFFKGTDYV
-898 ETFWY
+898 
-903 DLKFPSSKDYLKRVE
+903 KGKD
-918 YLKSIKRKKGSLKS
+918 GSLK
-932 VADEGRSVDDQLKID
+932 VIEHKRTINDQVKVDLN
-947 LAADLKEL
+947 ADLTALETK
-955 DRKQKFFVKEYQK
+955 KKFFETEYNK
-968 IHKHIEEENAK
+968 IQKHIEEENAK

-988 KEEAAKAEKERKEEE
+988 KEEADKEEKERKEEE

-1071 KDIKTQSLDEQIR
+1071 KDIKMQSLDEQIR

-1089 TEEAKALLR
+1089 SEEAKALLR

-1109 EVRRMTEEEIRYRH
+1109 DVRRMTEEEIRYRH
-1123 DTLALQLQ
+1123 DNLALQLQ
-1131 SEFEQKGKSLY
+1131 SEYEQKGKSLY

-1147 LNEALYQNELDALIE
+1147 LNEALYQNELDALME

-1202 LQEEYGEKDVEKQK
+1202 LQEEYGEKDVDKQK
-1216 TLAVNRLKWMER
+1216 ALAVNRLNWMEQ
-1228 YELQQMESLYKG
+1228 YELHQMENLYKE
-1240 GELKH
+1240 GELQH
-1245 EEYEQRKTEITKKYA
+1245 EDYEKRKTEITSKYA
-1260 QYRKEVERQFE
+1260 QYRKEVELQFE
-1271 WRKSEQN
+1271 WRQSEQN
-1278 LNDSKGEKFKRRV
+1278 LNDAKGEKFKRRV
-1291 DMAHK
+1291 DKVHK
-1296 TAANNAKADY
+1296 TADNKAKADY
-1306 QNDHPDGQSV
+1306 QNEHPNGQSV
-1316 TDYFT
+1316 SDYFT
-1321 SDIARFSS
+1321 ADIVQFSS

-1334 RQMEANGVIS
+1334 RKMEANGVIS

-1356 ADMVDQMGQKFQQAY
+1356 ADMVDQMGQKFQMAY
-1371 EAITPIMSAMSSYY
+1371 EAITPIMNAMSSYY

-1439 QLAQAIAQT
+1439 QVAQAIAQT

-1472 PIAAGLAIAAGA
+1472 PIAAGLAMAAGA

-1540 RLIDKAQRNNTIGML
+1540 QLIDKAQRNNTIGML

-1610 FSMYDFKKEE
+1610 VSMHDFKKEE
-1620 RHWDILQQNK
+1620 RHWDKLQQNK

>member
-1 MARNTQEFETVIRL
+1 MARNTQEFETVVRL

-40 LLSGKDYDAKDLR
+40 LLRGKDYDAKDLR
-53 TLNKEIRQQSAAIK
+53 TLNKEIRQQSAAVK

-73 QDTIHTLNNLD
+73 QDTIHTLSNLD

-108 EEFRRL
+108 EEFRQL

-129 SSAGEAATETRRVA
+129 GSAGEAATETRRVA

-181 TKAYQAHAENLKKI
+181 TKAYQAHAENLKKV

-212 IDKYDKEIQ
+212 IDKYDKEIR

-242 NLSGATMRDLEYALQ
+242 NLSGSTMRDLEYSLQ
-257 MVNEQIRET
+257 MVNEQLRET
-266 SRGTKAFDELAE
+266 SHGTKAFDDLAE

-283 KKQLADVNDQLKAP
+283 KKQIAEVNDQLKAP

-326 GLTQTVRTCTD
+326 GLTQTVRMCTD

-519 AGIAGIEVGKF
+519 ADIAGIEVGKF

-609 QNETVQA
+609 QNSTVQA

-646 ASFTVQA
+646 ASYTVMA
-653 LSELINFTTKYW
+653 LSELINFSTKYW
-665 KVLVP
+665 KLLVP
-670 LAVAIA
+670 LGAAIA
-676 TYNVA
+676 TYTLLLKLKAFEEEN
-681 LRWNTVVMVKNKVVK
+681 NKVK
-696 MWHIAMDK
+696 ILWNIAVEK
-704 AHTAII
+704 KEAAII
-710 AAKNAVLTV
+710 AIKNAQLKI
-719 ASTVYALLT
+719 SSYVYALLT

-742 TVVKANPYVAAATA
+742 KVVKANPYVAVATA
-756 MAALVGVIIAFV
+756 MAALVGVIVAFI
-768 SKTDKATESQKELN
+768 SKTDKATEAQKELN
-782 KANAEAATQ
+782 KVNAEAATQ

-797 ELSSLV
+797 EMSSLV
-803 NIAKDKTASDAARID
+803 KIAQDKTASDAARMD
-818 AIKKLQ
+818 AIKKLK

-837 NIYSQNAATSISN
+837 NIYSQNAAKSISN
-850 LTDMIMAQAKA
+850 LTNMILAQAKA
-861 RAYLAKVEEIQ
+861 RAYLAKIEEIQ
-872 RKKQDVNEEYLE
+872 RKKQDVKEEYLE
-884 SFWGKLWHGAKAGV
+884 SFWGKLWHGTKAFFEATV
-898 ETFWY
+898 Y
-903 DLKFPSSKDYLKRVE
+903 NKRYDYLKPGF
-918 YLKSIKRKKGSLKS
+918 LMGL
-932 VADEGRSVDDQLKID
+932 DTPLHFGRTRTLHDQVNID
-947 LAADLKEL
+947 FNAELKEL
-955 DRKQKFFVKEYQK
+955 AQKQKFFETEYQK
-968 IHKHIEEENAK
+968 IHKKIEEENAK

-988 KEEAAKAEKERKEEE
+988 KEEADKEEKERKEEE
-1003 RKRRAALQAQ
+1003 RKRRAALRAQ

-1033 NLKDAIQAQ
+1033 KLKDAIQAQ

-1071 KDIKTQSLDEQIR
+1071 KDIKMQSLDEQIR

-1089 TEEAKALLR
+1089 SEEAKALLR

-1109 EVRRMTEEEIRYRH
+1109 DVRRMSEEEIRYRH
-1123 DTLALQLQ
+1123 DSLALQLQ
-1131 SEFEQKGKSLY
+1131 SEYEQKGKSLY

-1147 LNEALYQNELDALIE
+1147 LNEALYQNELDALME
-1162 RQRLYNKG
+1162 RQQLYNKG

-1202 LQEEYGEKDVEKQK
+1202 LQEEYGEKDVAKQK
-1216 TLAVNRLKWMER
+1216 TLAVNRLQWMER

-1245 EEYEQRKTEITKKYA
+1245 EEYEQRKTEITTKYA
-1260 QYRKEVERQFE
+1260 QYRKEVEQQFE

-1278 LNDSKGEKFKRRV
+1278 LTDSKGEKFKRRV
-1291 DMAHK
+1291 DRAHK

-1306 QNDHPDGQSV
+1306 QNDHPNGQSV

-1321 SDIARFSS
+1321 SDIVQFSS

-1356 ADMVDQMGQKFQQAY
+1356 ADMVDQMGQKFQMAY

-1397 QKYDRMIKHAGKNA
+1397 RKYDRMIKHAGKNA
-1411 RLARKLEDKKQ
+1411 RLARRLEDKKQ

-1439 QLAQAIAQT
+1439 QVAQAIAQT

-1462 IPAPANLVMA
+1462 IPAPANLVVA

-1494 QAQEAGYYEGGF
+1494 QVQEAGYYEGGF

-1540 RLIDKAQRNNTIGML
+1540 QLIDKAQRNNTIGML

-1610 FSMYDFKKEE
+1610 VSMYDFKKEE
-1620 RHWDILQQNK
+1620 RHWDRLQQNK

>member
-1 MARNTQEFETVIRL
+1 MSRNTQEFETVVRL

-73 QDTIHTLNNLD
+73 QDTIHTLSNLD

-108 EEFRRL
+108 EEFRQL

-129 SSAGEAATETRRVA
+129 GSAGEAATETRRVA

-149 NAVLANVNG
+149 NAVLADVNG
-158 ASLSELRTAAA
+158 ASLAELRTAAA

-181 TKAYQAHAENLKKI
+181 TKAYQAHAENLKKV
-195 TTRIQ
+195 TNRIQ

-212 IDKYDKEIQ
+212 IDKYDKEIR

-257 MVNEQIRET
+257 MVNEQLRET
-266 SRGTKAFDELAE
+266 SHGTKAFDDLAE

-283 KKQLADVNDQLKAP
+283 KKQIAEVNDQLKAP

-314 WGAIVQGWAALT
+314 WGAVVQGWAALT
-326 GLTQTVRTCTD
+326 GLTQTVRMCSD

-609 QNETVQA
+609 QNSTVQA
-616 NLDKAKKSFHE
+616 GLDKAKKSFHE

-637 PIAKYGVTT
+637 PIAKYGVST
-646 ASFTVQA
+646 ASYTVMA
-653 LSELINFTTKYW
+653 LSELINFSTKYW

-670 LAVAIA
+670 LGAAIA
-676 TYNVA
+676 TYTLLLKLKA
-681 LRWNTVVMVKNKVVK
+681 FEEKESKVLK
-696 MWHIAMDK
+696 MWHIAKDIY
-704 AHTAII
+704 HTTII
-710 AAKNAVLTV
+710 KAKNLQLKIS
-719 ASTVYALLT
+719 STYYALLT
-728 GKISLATAA
+728 GKISLATVA

-742 TVVKANPYVAAATA
+742 KVVKANPYVAVATA
-756 MAALVGVIIAFV
+756 MAALVGVIVAFI
-768 SKTDKATESQKELN
+768 SKTDKATEAQKELN
-782 KANAEAATQ
+782 KVNAEAATQ

-803 NIAKDKTASDAARID
+803 KIAQDKTASDAARMD
-818 AIKKLQ
+818 AIKKLK

-837 NIYSQNAATSISN
+837 NIYSQNAAKSISN
-850 LTDMIMAQAKA
+850 LTNMILAQAKA
-861 RAYLAKVEEIQ
+861 RAYLAKIEEIH
-872 RKKQDVNEEYLE
+872 RKKQDVKEEYLE
-884 SFWGKLWHGAKAGV
+884 SFWGKLWHGTKAFFEATV
-898 ETFWY
+898 YNKRY
-903 DLKFPSSKDYLKRVE
+903 DFLKPGFLMGLDIPLHFGRTRSLRDQINIDFNAELK
-918 YLKSIKRKKGSLKS
+918 
-932 VADEGRSVDDQLKID
+932 D
-947 LAADLKEL
+947 LAQ
-955 DRKQKFFVKEYQK
+955 KQKFFETEYQK
-968 IHKHIEEENAK
+968 IHKNIEEENAK
-979 IAAAIEKKN
+979 ISAAIEKKN
-988 KEEAAKAEKERKEEE
+988 KAEAEKQEKERKEEE
-1003 RKRRAALQAQ
+1003 RKRQASIQAQ

-1020 EALQRKQEALRKK
+1020 DALQRKQEALRKK
-1033 NLKDAIQAQ
+1033 DLKDAIQAQ

-1061 IDLRTFRKKE
+1061 IDLRTFRKKG
-1071 KDIKTQSLDEQIR
+1071 KDIKMQSLDEQIR

-1089 TEEAKALLR
+1089 SEEAKALLR
-1098 KKEELLMKYND
+1098 KKEELLMKYNED
-1109 EVRRMTEEEIRYRH
+1109 VRRMSEEEIRYRH
-1123 DTLALQLQ
+1123 DNLALQLQ
-1131 SEFEQKGKSLY
+1131 SEYEQKGKSLY

-1202 LQEEYGEKDVEKQK
+1202 LQEEYGEKDVDKQK
-1216 TLAVNRLKWMER
+1216 TLAVNRLNWMEQ
-1228 YELQQMESLYKG
+1228 YELHQMENLYKE
-1240 GELKH
+1240 GELNH
-1245 EEYEQRKTEITKKYA
+1245 EDYEKRKTEITTKYA
-1260 QYRKEVERQFE
+1260 KYRKEVALQFE
-1271 WRKSEQN
+1271 WQKSEQN

-1291 DMAHK
+1291 DKVHK

-1306 QNDHPDGQSV
+1306 QNDHPDGQSI

-1321 SDIARFSS
+1321 SDIVQFSS

-1356 ADMVDQMGQKFQQAY
+1356 ADMVDQMGQKFQMAY

-1411 RLARKLEDKKQ
+1411 RLARRLEDKKQ

-1439 QLAQAIAQT
+1439 QVAQAIAQT

-1527 HRAVNNPQLLPAL
+1527 HRAVNNAQLLPAL
-1540 RLIDKAQRNNTIGML
+1540 QLIDRAQRNNTIGML
-1555 TAADVS
+1555 TASDVS

-1574 TVNVQT
+1574 TVNVRT

-1610 FSMYDFKKEE
+1610 VSMHDFKKEE
-1620 RHWDILQQNK
+1620 RHWDKLQQNK

>member
-1 MARNTQEFETVIRL
+1 MSRNTQEFETVVRL

-73 QDTIHTLNNLD
+73 KDTIHTLSNLD

-108 EEFRRL
+108 EEFRQL

-129 SSAGEAATETRRVA
+129 GSAGEAATETRRVA

-149 NAVLANVNG
+149 NAVLADVNG

-181 TKAYQAHAENLKKI
+181 TKAYQAHAENLKKV

-221 QLTKDQAVV
+221 QITKDQAVV

-257 MVNEQIRET
+257 MVNEQLRET
-266 SRGTKAFDELAE
+266 SHGTKAFDELAE

-283 KKQLADVNDQLKAP
+283 KKQIAEVNDQLKAP

-302 LVRGFID
+302 LVSGFID

-314 WGAIVQGWAALT
+314 WGAVVQGWAALT
-326 GLTQTVRTCTD
+326 GLTQTVRMCTN

-355 TDEQVREMN
+355 TDEQVRELN

-386 GRLGITSKEGIEE
+386 GRLGITSKDGIEE

-446 SAINELAQNSSAQ
+446 SAINELAQNSPAQ

-519 AGIAGIEVGKF
+519 ANIAGIEVGKF

-558 AKMFQD
+558 AKMFQE

-609 QNETVQA
+609 QNSTVQA
-616 NLDKAKKSFHE
+616 GLDKAKKSFHE

-646 ASFTVQA
+646 ASYTVMA
-653 LSELINFTTKYW
+653 LSELINFSTKYW
-665 KVLVP
+665 KLLVP
-670 LAVAIA
+670 LGAAIA
-676 TYNVA
+676 TYTLLLKLKA
-681 LRWNTVVMVKNKVVK
+681 FEEKESKVLK
-696 MWHIAMDK
+696 MWHIAKDIY
-704 AHTAII
+704 HTALIK
-710 AAKNAVLTV
+710 AKNLQLKIS
-719 ASTVYALLT
+719 STFYALLT
-728 GKISLATAA
+728 GKISLATVA

-742 TVVKANPYVAAATA
+742 KVVKANPYVAAATA
-756 MAALVGVIIAFV
+756 MAALTSVIIAFI
-768 SKTDKATESQKELN
+768 SKTDKATEAQKELN
-782 KANAEAATQ
+782 KVNAEAATQ

-803 NIAKDKTASDAARID
+803 NIAKDKTASDAARMD
-818 AIKKLQ
+818 AIKKIQ

-850 LTDMIMAQAKA
+850 LTNMILEQAKA
-861 RAYLAKVEEIQ
+861 RTLLAKIEEIQ
-872 RKKQDVNEEYLE
+872 RKKEDVNKEYLD
-884 SFWGKLWHGAKAGV
+884 SFWGKLWHGFKARV
-898 ETFWY
+898 KTSW
-903 DLKFPSSKDYLKRVE
+903 DTLKRGPGGKQVDYE
-918 YLKSIKRKKGSLKS
+918 KEVNTNLKAEL
-932 VADEGRSVDDQLKID
+932 E
-947 LAADLKEL
+947 ADLTALET
-955 DRKQKFFVKEYQK
+955 KQKFFETEYKK
-968 IHKHIEEENAK
+968 IHKNIEEENAK
-979 IAAAIEKKN
+979 IAAATEKRN
-988 KEEAAKAEKERKEEE
+988 KEEAEKEEKKRKEEE
-1003 RKRRAALQAQ
+1003 RKRQASIREQ

-1020 EALQRKQEALRKK
+1020 EALQHKQEALRKK

-1071 KDIKTQSLDEQIR
+1071 NDIKMQSLDEQIR
-1084 INGAE
+1084 INGEE

-1098 KKEELLMKYND
+1098 KKEELLMKYNE
-1109 EVRRMTEEEIRYRH
+1109 EVRRMSEEEIRYRH
-1123 DTLALQLQ
+1123 DNLALHLQ
-1131 SEFEQKGKSLY
+1131 SEYEQKGKSLY

-1202 LQEEYGEKDVEKQK
+1202 LQEEYGEKDVAKQK

-1245 EEYEQRKTEITKKYA
+1245 EEYEQRKTEITTKYA
-1260 QYRKEVERQFE
+1260 QYRKEVEQQFE

-1291 DMAHK
+1291 DRAHK

-1306 QNDHPDGQSV
+1306 QNEHPDGQSV

-1321 SDIARFSS
+1321 ADIVQFSS

-1371 EAITPIMSAMSSYY
+1371 EAITPIMNAMSSYY

-1411 RLARKLEDKKQ
+1411 TLARKLEDKKQ

-1439 QLAQAIAQT
+1439 QVAQAIAQT

-1472 PIAAGLAIAAGA
+1472 PIAAGLAMAAGA

-1540 RLIDKAQRNNTIGML
+1540 RLIDRAQRNNTIGML

-1610 FSMYDFKKEE
+1610 VSMHDFKKEE
-1620 RHWDILQQNK
+1620 RHWDKLQQNK

>member
-1 MARNTQEFETVIRL
+1 MSRNTQEFETVVRL

-73 QDTIHTLNNLD
+73 QDTIHTLSNLD

-108 EEFRRL
+108 EEFRQL

-129 SSAGEAATETRRVA
+129 GSAGEAATETRRVA

-149 NAVLANVNG
+149 NAVLADVNG

-181 TKAYQAHAENLKKI
+181 TKAYQAHADNLKKV

-242 NLSGATMRDLEYALQ
+242 KLSGATMRDLEYALQ

-283 KKQLADVNDQLKAP
+283 KKQIADVNDQLKAP

-314 WGAIVQGWAALT
+314 WGAVVQGWAALT

-421 QIGKLAMAFGEDQRM
+421 QIGKLTMAFGEDQRM

-446 SAINELAQNSSAQ
+446 SAINELAQNSPAQ

-519 AGIAGIEVGKF
+519 ANIAGIEVGKF

-587 KRQQLAND
+587 KRQKLANN

-646 ASFTVQA
+646 ASYTVMA
-653 LSELINFTTKYW
+653 LSELINFSTKYW

-670 LAVAIA
+670 LGAAIA
-676 TYNVA
+676 TYTLLLKLKA
-681 LRWNTVVMVKNKVVK
+681 FEEKESKVLK
-696 MWHIAMDK
+696 MWHIAKDIY
-704 AHTAII
+704 HTAII
-710 AAKNAVLTV
+710 KAKNVQLKISSA
-719 ASTVYALLT
+719 VYALLT
-728 GKISLATAA
+728 GKISLATVA
-737 QTLFN
+737 QTLLN
-742 TVVKANPYVAAATA
+742 KVVKANPYVAAAAA
-756 MAALVGVIIAFV
+756 MAALVGVIIAFI

-797 ELSSLV
+797 ELSKLLEV
-803 NIAKDKTASDAARID
+803 AKDKTLSDTARKE
-818 AIKKLQ
+818 AIQKLQ
-824 EKYPGYLD
+824 EKYPGYLK

-837 NIYSQNAATSISN
+837 NIRSQQAAESVAN
-850 LTDMIMAQAKA
+850 LTNLIMAQAKA
-861 RAYLAKVEEIQ
+861 RAYLAKVEEIE

-884 SFWGKLWHGAKAGV
+884 SFWGKLWHGAKAKV
-898 ETFWY
+898 ESWWY
-903 DLKFPSSKDYLKRVE
+903 NIKLPFTRGLLGDNEIV
-918 YLKSIKRKKGSLKS
+918 KRKDGSLKLVS
-932 VADEGRSVDDQLKID
+932 YHRSEDQQLKID
-947 LAADLKEL
+947 LDADLKEL
-955 DRKQKFFVKEYQK
+955 DRKQKFF
-968 IHKHIEEENAK
+968 ENVY
-979 IAAAIEKKN
+979 EKKL
-988 KEEAAKAEKERKEEE
+988 KEIAKMSAQQGGGDAPDPEGDDPNGESGGGKS
-1003 RKRRAALQAQ
+1003 LQAQ

-1071 KDIKTQSLDEQIR
+1071 KDIKMQSLDEQVR
-1084 INGAE
+1084 IYGAE

-1109 EVRRMTEEEIRYRH
+1109 DVRRMTEEEIRYRH

-1162 RQRLYNKG
+1162 RQQLYNKG

-1216 TLAVNRLKWMER
+1216 TLAVNRLQWMER

-1240 GELKH
+1240 GEMKH
-1245 EEYEQRKTEITKKYA
+1245 EEYEQRKTEITTKYA
-1260 QYRKEVERQFE
+1260 QYRNEVEQQFE

-1278 LNDSKGEKFKRRV
+1278 LTDSKGEKFKRRV
-1291 DMAHK
+1291 DRAHK

-1321 SDIARFSS
+1321 SDIVQFSS

-1356 ADMVDQMGQKFQQAY
+1356 ADMVDQMGQKFQMAY

-1411 RLARKLEDKKQ
+1411 TLARKLEDKKQ

-1439 QLAQAIAQT
+1439 QVAQAIAQT

-1540 RLIDKAQRNNTIGML
+1540 RLIDRAQRNNTIGML

-1597 RMGALLDGGITAN
+1597 RMGSLLDGGITAN
-1610 FSMYDFKKEE
+1610 VSMHDFKKEE
-1620 RHWDILQQNK
+1620 RHWDKLQQNK

>member
-1 MARNTQEFETVIRL
+1 MARNTQEFETVVRL

-73 QDTIHTLNNLD
+73 KDTIHTLSNLD

-108 EEFRRL
+108 EEFRQL

-129 SSAGEAATETRRVA
+129 GSAGEAATETRRVA

-181 TKAYQAHAENLKKI
+181 TKAYQAHAENLKKV
-195 TTRIQ
+195 TSRIQ

-257 MVNEQIRET
+257 MVNEQLRET
-266 SRGTKAFDELAE
+266 SHGTKAFDDLAE

-283 KKQLADVNDQLKAP
+283 KKQIAEVNDQLKAP

-314 WGAIVQGWAALT
+314 WGAIMQGWAALT
-326 GLTQTVRTCTD
+326 GLTQTVRMCSD

-355 TDEQVREMN
+355 TDEQVRELN

-421 QIGKLAMAFGEDQRM
+421 QIGKLTMAFGEDQRM

-446 SAINELAQNSSAQ
+446 SAINELAQNSPAQ

-507 LLTKMTTNTKKF
+507 LLTKMTINTKKF
-519 AGIAGIEVGKF
+519 ANIAGIEVGKF

-558 AKMFQD
+558 AKMFQE

-609 QNETVQA
+609 QNTTVQA

-646 ASFTVQA
+646 ASFTVKA
-653 LSELINFTTKYW
+653 LSELINFSTRYW

-681 LRWNTVVMVKNKVVK
+681 LKWNTVVMAKNKVVK

-719 ASTVYALLT
+719 TSTVYALLT

-737 QTLFN
+737 QTLLN
-742 TVVKANPYVAAATA
+742 KVVKANPYVAAATA
-756 MAALVGVIIAFV
+756 MAALTSVIIAFI

-782 KANAEAATQ
+782 KVNAEAATQ

-797 ELSSLV
+797 ELSKLLEV
-803 NIAKDKTASDAARID
+803 AKDKTISDTARKE
-818 AIKKLQ
+818 AIQKLQ
-824 EKYPGYLD
+824 EKYPGYLK

-837 NIYSQNAATSISN
+837 NIRSQQTAESVAN
-850 LTDMIMAQAKA
+850 LTNLIMAQAKA
-861 RAYLAKVEEIQ
+861 RAYLAKVEEIE

-884 SFWGKLWHGAKAGV
+884 SFWGKLWHGFKARV
-898 ETFWY
+898 KTSW
-903 DLKFPSSKDYLKRVE
+903 DTLKRGPGGKPQDYDKEVE
-918 YLKSIKRKKGSLKS
+918 KNFKT
-932 VADEGRSVDDQLKID
+932 E
-947 LAADLKEL
+947 LASDLKEL
-955 DRKQKFFVKEYQK
+955 DKKQRFFMKEY
-968 IHKHIEEENAK
+968 
-979 IAAAIEKKN
+979 EKKL
-988 KEEAAKAEKERKEEE
+988 KEAAKLSAQQVGGD
-1003 RKRRAALQAQ
+1003 ASDPGGDAPNGGGGNNTAIQAQ

-1051 ENYRKYAQGE
+1051 EIYRKYAQGE

-1071 KDIKTQSLDEQIR
+1071 KDIKMQSLDEQIR

-1089 TEEAKALLR
+1089 SEEAKALFR

-1109 EVRRMTEEEIRYRH
+1109 DVRRMTEEEIRYRH
-1123 DTLALQLQ
+1123 DSLALQLQ
-1131 SEFEQKGKSLY
+1131 SEYEQKGKTLY

-1147 LNEALYQNELDALIE
+1147 LNEALYQNEQDALIE

-1216 TLAVNRLKWMER
+1216 ALAVNRLQWMER

-1245 EEYEQRKTEITKKYA
+1245 EEYEQRKTEITTKYA
-1260 QYRKEVERQFE
+1260 QYRKEVEQQFE

-1291 DMAHK
+1291 DRAHK

-1306 QNDHPDGQSV
+1306 QNDHHDGQSI

-1321 SDIARFSS
+1321 SDIVQFSS

-1356 ADMVDQMGQKFQQAY
+1356 ADMVDQMGQKFQMAY

-1411 RLARKLEDKKQ
+1411 TLARKLEDKKQ

-1439 QLAQAIAQT
+1439 QVAQAIAQT

-1472 PIAAGLAIAAGA
+1472 PIAAGLAIATGA

-1555 TAADVS
+1555 TASDVS

-1610 FSMYDFKKEE
+1610 VSMHDFKKEE
-1620 RHWDILQQNK
+1620 RHWDKLQQNK

>member
-1 MARNTQEFETVIRL
+1 MARNTQEFETVVRL

-26 MQERLDELKRKKDT
+26 MQERLDELKRKKDS

-73 QDTIHTLNNLD
+73 QDTIHTLSNLD

-96 NLRRQMANVTNE
+96 NLRRQMANVTNQ
-108 EEFRRL
+108 EEFRQL

-129 SSAGEAATETRRVA
+129 GSAGEAATETRRVA

-181 TKAYQAHAENLKKI
+181 TKAYQAHAENLKKV

-257 MVNEQIRET
+257 MVNEQLRET
-266 SRGTKAFDELAE
+266 NHGTKAFDELAE

-283 KKQLADVNDQLKAP
+283 KKQIAEVNDQLKAP

-302 LVRGFID
+302 LVRGVID

-326 GLTQTVRTCTD
+326 GLTQTVRMCTN

-355 TDEQVREMN
+355 TDEQVRELN

-386 GRLGITSKEGIEE
+386 GRLGITSKEEIEE

-421 QIGKLAMAFGEDQRM
+421 QIGKLTMAFGEDKRM

-446 SAINELAQNSSAQ
+446 SAVNELAQNSSSQ

-519 AGIAGIEVGKF
+519 ANIAGIEVGKF

-609 QNETVQA
+609 QNSTVQA

-646 ASFTVQA
+646 ASFTVKA
-653 LSELINFTTKYW
+653 LSELINFSTRYW

-681 LRWNTVVMVKNKVVK
+681 LKWNTVVMAKNKVVK

-719 ASTVYALLT
+719 TSTVYALLT

-737 QTLFN
+737 QTLLN
-742 TVVKANPYVAAATA
+742 KVVKANPYVAAATA
-756 MAALVGVIIAFV
+756 MAALTSVIIAFI

-782 KANAEAATQ
+782 KVNAEAATQ

-803 NIAKDKTASDAARID
+803 NIAKDKTASDAARMD
-818 AIKKLQ
+818 AIKKIQ

-850 LTDMIMAQAKA
+850 LTNMILEQAKA
-861 RAYLAKVEEIQ
+861 RTLLAKIEEIQ
-872 RKKQDVNEEYLE
+872 RKKEDVNKEYLD
-884 SFWGKLWHGAKAGV
+884 SFWGKLWHGFKARV
-898 ETFWY
+898 KTSWDTFKRGPGGKPVDY
-903 DLKFPSSKDYLKRVE
+903 EKEVNTNLKAELD
-918 YLKSIKRKKGSLKS
+918 
-932 VADEGRSVDDQLKID
+932 
-947 LAADLKEL
+947 ADLTALET
-955 DRKQKFFVKEYQK
+955 KQKFFETEYKK

-979 IAAAIEKKN
+979 ISAAIDKRN
-988 KEEAAKAEKERKEEE
+988 KEEADKEEKERKEEE

-1071 KDIKTQSLDEQIR
+1071 KDIKMQSLDEQIR

-1089 TEEAKALLR
+1089 SEEAKALLR

-1109 EVRRMTEEEIRYRH
+1109 DVRRMTEEEIRYRH
-1123 DTLALQLQ
+1123 DSLALQLQ

-1162 RQRLYNKG
+1162 RQGLYNKG

-1202 LQEEYGEKDVEKQK
+1202 LQEEYGEKDVDKQK
-1216 TLAVNRLKWMER
+1216 ALAVNRLNWMEQ
-1228 YELQQMESLYKG
+1228 YELHQMENLYKE
-1240 GELKH
+1240 GELQH
-1245 EEYEQRKTEITKKYA
+1245 EDYEKRKTEITSKYA
-1260 QYRKEVERQFE
+1260 QYRKAVELQFE
-1271 WRKSEQN
+1271 WRQSEQN
-1278 LNDSKGEKFKRRV
+1278 LNDAKGEKFKRRV
-1291 DMAHK
+1291 DKVHK
-1296 TAANNAKADY
+1296 TADNKAKADY
-1306 QNDHPDGQSV
+1306 QNEHPNGQSV
-1316 TDYFT
+1316 SDYFT
-1321 SDIARFSS
+1321 ADIVQFSS

-1334 RQMEANGVIS
+1334 RKMEANGVIS

-1356 ADMVDQMGQKFQQAY
+1356 ADMVDQMGQKFQMAY
-1371 EAITPIMSAMSSYY
+1371 EAITPIMNAMSSYY

-1411 RLARKLEDKKQ
+1411 TLARKLEDKKQ

-1439 QLAQAIAQT
+1439 QVAQAIAQT

-1540 RLIDKAQRNNTIGML
+1540 QLIDRAQRNNTIGML
-1555 TAADVS
+1555 TASDVS

-1597 RMGALLDGGITAN
+1597 RMGALLDGGITAI
-1610 FSMYDFKKEE
+1610 FSMHDFKKEE
-1620 RHWDILQQNK
+1620 RHWDKLQQNK

>member
-73 QDTIHTLNNLD
+73 QDTIHTLSNLD

-108 EEFRRL
+108 EEFRQL

-129 SSAGEAATETRRVA
+129 GSAGEAATETRRVA

-149 NAVLANVNG
+149 NAVLADVNG

-181 TKAYQAHAENLKKI
+181 TKAYQAHAENLKKV

-221 QLTKDQAVV
+221 QITKDQAVV

-257 MVNEQIRET
+257 MVNEQLRET
-266 SRGTKAFDELAE
+266 SHGTKAFDDLAE

-283 KKQLADVNDQLKAP
+283 KKQIADVNDQLKAP

-326 GLTQTVRTCTD
+326 GLTQTVRMCTN

-355 TDEQVREMN
+355 TDEQVRQMN

-386 GRLGITSKEGIEE
+386 GRLGITSKEGLEE

-446 SAINELAQNSSAQ
+446 SAINELAQNSSSQ

-519 AGIAGIEVGKF
+519 ANIAGIEVGKF

-558 AKMFQD
+558 AKMFQE

-609 QNETVQA
+609 QNTTVQA
-616 NLDKAKKSFHE
+616 NLDKEKKSFHE

-646 ASFTVQA
+646 ASYTVKA

-670 LAVAIA
+670 LGAAIA
-676 TYNVA
+676 TYTLLLKLNA
-681 LRWNTVVMVKNKVVK
+681 FEKENNKVK
-696 MWHIAMDK
+696 LMWEIANNIYS
-704 AHTAII
+704 TALIK
-710 AAKNAVLTV
+710 AKNLQLKIS
-719 ASTVYALLT
+719 STFYALLT
-728 GKISLATAA
+728 GKISLATVA

-742 TVVKANPYVAAATA
+742 KVVKANPYVAAATA
-756 MAALVGVIIAFV
+756 MAALTSVIIAFI
-768 SKTDKATESQKELN
+768 SKTDKATEAQKELN
-782 KANAEAATQ
+782 KVNAEAATQ

-803 NIAKDKTASDAARID
+803 NIAKDKTASDAARMD
-818 AIKKLQ
+818 AIKKIQ

-850 LTDMIMAQAKA
+850 LTNMILEQAKA
-861 RAYLAKVEEIQ
+861 RTLLAKIEEIQ
-872 RKKQDVNEEYLE
+872 RKKEDVNKEYLD
-884 SFWGKLWHGAKAGV
+884 SFWGKLWHGFKARV
-898 ETFWY
+898 KTSW
-903 DLKFPSSKDYLKRVE
+903 DTLKRGPGGKQVDYE
-918 YLKSIKRKKGSLKS
+918 KEVNTNLKAEL
-932 VADEGRSVDDQLKID
+932 E
-947 LAADLKEL
+947 ADLTALET
-955 DRKQKFFVKEYQK
+955 KQKFFETEYKK
-968 IHKHIEEENAK
+968 IHKNIEEENAK
-979 IAAAIEKKN
+979 IAAATEKRN
-988 KEEAAKAEKERKEEE
+988 KEEAEKEEKKRKEEE
-1003 RKRRAALQAQ
+1003 RKRQASIREQ

-1020 EALQRKQEALRKK
+1020 EALQHKQEALRKK

-1071 KDIKTQSLDEQIR
+1071 NDIKMQSLDEQIR
-1084 INGAE
+1084 INGEE

-1098 KKEELLMKYND
+1098 KKEELLMKYNE
-1109 EVRRMTEEEIRYRH
+1109 EVRRMSEEEIRYRH
-1123 DTLALQLQ
+1123 DNLALHLQ
-1131 SEFEQKGKSLY
+1131 SEYEQKGKSLY

-1202 LQEEYGEKDVEKQK
+1202 LQEEYGEKDVAKQK

-1245 EEYEQRKTEITKKYA
+1245 EEYEQRKTEITTKYA
-1260 QYRKEVERQFE
+1260 QYRKEVEQQFE

-1291 DMAHK
+1291 DRAHK

-1306 QNDHPDGQSV
+1306 QNEHPDGQSV

-1321 SDIARFSS
+1321 ADIVQFSS

-1371 EAITPIMSAMSSYY
+1371 EAITPIMNAMSSYY

-1411 RLARKLEDKKQ
+1411 TLARKLEDKKQ

-1439 QLAQAIAQT
+1439 QVAQAIAQT

-1527 HRAVNNPQLLPAL
+1527 HRAVNNAQLLPAL

-1610 FSMYDFKKEE
+1610 VSMHDFKKEE
-1620 RHWDILQQNK
+1620 RHWDKLQQNK

>member
-73 QDTIHTLNNLD
+73 QDTIHTLSNLD

-108 EEFRRL
+108 EEFRQL

-129 SSAGEAATETRRVA
+129 GSAGEAATETRRVA

-181 TKAYQAHAENLKKI
+181 TKAYQSHAENLKKV

-200 EVNERQKQVNLT
+200 EVNERQKLVNLT

-257 MVNEQIRET
+257 MVNEQLRET
-266 SRGTKAFDELAE
+266 SHGTKAFDELAE

-283 KKQLADVNDQLKAP
+283 KKQIAEVNDQLKAP

-326 GLTQTVRTCTD
+326 GLTQTVRMCSD

-355 TDEQVREMN
+355 TDEQVRELN

-421 QIGKLAMAFGEDQRM
+421 QIGKLTMAFGEDQRM

-507 LLTKMTTNTKKF
+507 LLTKMTTNTQKF
-519 AGIAGIEVGKF
+519 ANIAGIEVGKF

-558 AKMFQD
+558 AKMFQE

-609 QNETVQA
+609 QNSTVQA

-646 ASFTVQA
+646 ASYTVKA

-670 LAVAIA
+670 LGAAIA
-676 TYNVA
+676 TYTLLLKLKAFEEEN
-681 LRWNTVVMVKNKVVK
+681 NKVK
-696 MWHIAMDK
+696 ILWNIAVEK
-704 AHTAII
+704 KEAAII
-710 AAKNAVLTV
+710 AIKNAQLKI
-719 ASTVYALLT
+719 SSYVYALLT

-737 QTLFN
+737 QTLLN
-742 TVVKANPYVAAATA
+742 KVVKANPYVAVATA
-756 MAALVGVIIAFV
+756 MAALVGVIVAFI
-768 SKTDKATESQKELN
+768 SKTDKATEAQKELN
-782 KANAEAATQ
+782 KVNAEAATQ

-803 NIAKDKTASDAARID
+803 KIAKDKSASDAARRD

-837 NIYSQNAATSISN
+837 NIYSQNAATSIAN

-861 RAYLAKVEEIQ
+861 RVYLAKVEEIE

-884 SFWGKLWHGAKAGV
+884 SFWGKLWHGFKANV
-898 ETFWY
+898 KASWDT
-903 DLKFPSSKDYLKRVE
+903 L
-918 YLKSIKRKKGSLKS
+918 KKGPGGKPEDYDKK
-932 VADEGRSVDDQLKID
+932 AKKYINAE
-947 LAADLKEL
+947 LAAELKEL
-955 DRKQKFFVKEYQK
+955 DMKQKFYVAQHEKIQK
-968 IHKHIEEENAK
+968 NIDEANAK
-979 IAAAIEKKN
+979 IAAAIDKKN
-988 KEEAAKAEKERKEEE
+988 KEEADKAEKERKEEE

-1071 KDIKTQSLDEQIR
+1071 KDIKMQSLDEQIR

-1089 TEEAKALLR
+1089 SEEAKALLR

-1109 EVRRMTEEEIRYRH
+1109 DVRRMTEEEIRYRH
-1123 DTLALQLQ
+1123 DNLALQLQ
-1131 SEFEQKGKSLY
+1131 SEYEQKGKSLY

-1147 LNEALYQNELDALIE
+1147 LNEALYQNELDALME
-1162 RQRLYNKG
+1162 RQQLYNKG

-1216 TLAVNRLKWMER
+1216 ALAVNRLKWMER

-1245 EEYEQRKTEITKKYA
+1245 EEYEQRKTEITTKYA
-1260 QYRKEVERQFE
+1260 QYRKEVEQQFE
-1271 WRKSEQN
+1271 WRKSVQN
-1278 LNDSKGEKFKRRV
+1278 LTDSKGEKFKRRV
-1291 DMAHK
+1291 DTAHK
-1296 TAANNAKADY
+1296 TAVNNAKADY

-1321 SDIARFSS
+1321 SDIVQFSS

-1371 EAITPIMSAMSSYY
+1371 EAITPIMNAMSSYY

-1411 RLARKLEDKKQ
+1411 TLARKLEDKKQ

-1439 QLAQAIAQT
+1439 QVAQAIAQT

-1472 PIAAGLAIAAGA
+1472 PIAAGLAMAAGA

-1610 FSMYDFKKEE
+1610 VSMHDFKKEE
-1620 RHWDILQQNK
+1620 RHWDKLQQNK

>member
-1 MARNTQEFETVIRL
+1 MARNTQEFETVVRL

-73 QDTIHTLNNLD
+73 QDTIHTLSNLD

-108 EEFRRL
+108 EEFRQL

-129 SSAGEAATETRRVA
+129 GSAGEAATETRRVA

-149 NAVLANVNG
+149 NAVLADVNG

-181 TKAYQAHAENLKKI
+181 TKAYQAHAENLKKV
-195 TTRIQ
+195 TSRIQ

-257 MVNEQIRET
+257 MVNEQLRET
-266 SRGTKAFDELAE
+266 SHGTKAFDELAE
-278 KSRRL
+278 KSRQL
-283 KKQLADVNDQLKAP
+283 KKQIAEVNDQLKAP

-326 GLTQTVRTCTD
+326 GLTQTVRMCSD

-355 TDEQVREMN
+355 TDEQVRELN

-421 QIGKLAMAFGEDQRM
+421 QIGKLTMAFGEDQRM

-446 SAINELAQNSSAQ
+446 SAINELAQDSPAQ

-558 AKMFQD
+558 AKMFQE

-609 QNETVQA
+609 QNSTVQA

-646 ASFTVQA
+646 ASFTVKA
-653 LSELINFTTKYW
+653 LSELINFSMRYW

-681 LRWNTVVMVKNKVVK
+681 LKWNTVVMAKNKVVK

-710 AAKNAVLTV
+710 AAKNAVLAVT
-719 ASTVYALLT
+719 STVYALLT

-737 QTLFN
+737 QTLLN
-742 TVVKANPYVAAATA
+742 KVVKANPYVAAATA
-756 MAALVGVIIAFV
+756 MAALTSVIIAFI
-768 SKTDKATESQKELN
+768 SKTDKATEAQKELN
-782 KANAEAATQ
+782 KVNAEAATQ

-797 ELSSLV
+797 ELSKLLEV
-803 NIAKDKTASDAARID
+803 AKDKTLSDTARKE
-818 AIKKLQ
+818 AIQKLQ
-824 EKYPGYLD
+824 EKYPGYLK

-837 NIYSQNAATSISN
+837 NIRSQQTAESVAN
-850 LTDMIMAQAKA
+850 LTNLIMAQAKA
-861 RAYLAKVEEIQ
+861 RAYLAKVEEIE

-884 SFWGKLWHGAKAGV
+884 SFWGKLWHGFKARV
-898 ETFWY
+898 KTSW
-903 DLKFPSSKDYLKRVE
+903 DTLKRGPGGKQVDYE
-918 YLKSIKRKKGSLKS
+918 KEVNKNLK
-932 VADEGRSVDDQLKID
+932 AE
-947 LAADLKEL
+947 LASDLKEL
-955 DRKQKFFVKEYQK
+955 DKKQRFFEKEY
-968 IHKHIEEENAK
+968 
-979 IAAAIEKKN
+979 EKKMKEIAKMSAQQGGGEAPDSGGDDPNGNGGDYISN
-988 KEEAAKAEKERKEEE
+988 KELK
-1003 RKRRAALQAQ
+1003 AQ

-1071 KDIKTQSLDEQIR
+1071 KDIKLQSLDEQIR

-1089 TEEAKALLR
+1089 SEEAKALLR

-1109 EVRRMTEEEIRYRH
+1109 DVRRMTEEEIRYRH
-1123 DTLALQLQ
+1123 DSVALQLQ
-1131 SEFEQKGKSLY
+1131 SEYEQKGKSLY

-1216 TLAVNRLKWMER
+1216 ALAVNRLKWMER

-1240 GELKH
+1240 GEQKH
-1245 EEYEQRKTEITKKYA
+1245 EEYEQRKTEITTKYA
-1260 QYRKEVERQFE
+1260 QYRKEVEQQFE

-1278 LNDSKGEKFKRRV
+1278 LTDSKGEKFKRRV
-1291 DMAHK
+1291 DRAHK

-1321 SDIARFSS
+1321 SDIVQFSS

-1334 RQMEANGVIS
+1334 RQMEENGVIS

-1371 EAITPIMSAMSSYY
+1371 EAITPIMNAMSSYY

-1397 QKYDRMIKHAGKNA
+1397 RKYDRMIKHAGKNA
-1411 RLARKLEDKKQ
+1411 TLARKLEDKKQ

-1439 QLAQAIAQT
+1439 QVAQAIAQT

-1472 PIAAGLAIAAGA
+1472 PIAAGLAMAAGA

-1610 FSMYDFKKEE
+1610 VSMHDFKKEE
-1620 RHWDILQQNK
+1620 RHWDKLQQNK

>member
-1 MARNTQEFETVIRL
+1 MARNTQEFETVVRL

-40 LLSGKDYDAKDLR
+40 LLSGKEYDAKDLR

-73 QDTIHTLNNLD
+73 QDTIHTLSNLD

-108 EEFRRL
+108 EEFRQL

-129 SSAGEAATETRRVA
+129 GSAGEAATETRRVA

-181 TKAYQAHAENLKKI
+181 TKAYQAHAENLKKV
-195 TTRIQ
+195 TSRIQ
-200 EVNERQKQVNLT
+200 EVNERQKLVNLT

-257 MVNEQIRET
+257 MVNEQLRET
-266 SRGTKAFDELAE
+266 SHGTKAFDELAE

-283 KKQLADVNDQLKAP
+283 KKQIAEVNDQLKAP

-326 GLTQTVRTCTD
+326 GLTQTVRMCTD

-519 AGIAGIEVGKF
+519 ANIAGIEVGKF

-609 QNETVQA
+609 QNSTVQA

-646 ASFTVQA
+646 ASYTVMA
-653 LSELINFTTKYW
+653 LSELINFSTKYW
-665 KVLVP
+665 KLLVP
-670 LAVAIA
+670 LGAAIA
-676 TYNVA
+676 TYTLLLKLKAFEEEN
-681 LRWNTVVMVKNKVVK
+681 NKVK
-696 MWHIAMDK
+696 ILWNIAVEK
-704 AHTAII
+704 KEAAII
-710 AAKNAVLTV
+710 AIKNAQLKI
-719 ASTVYALLT
+719 SSYVYALLT

-742 TVVKANPYVAAATA
+742 KVVKANPYVAVATA
-756 MAALVGVIIAFV
+756 MAALVGVIVAFI
-768 SKTDKATESQKELN
+768 SKTDKATEAQKELN
-782 KANAEAATQ
+782 KVNAEAATQ

-803 NIAKDKTASDAARID
+803 KIAKDKSASDAARRD

-837 NIYSQNAATSISN
+837 NIYSQNAATSIAN

-861 RAYLAKVEEIQ
+861 RVYLAKVEEIE

-884 SFWGKLWHGAKAGV
+884 SFWGKLWHGFKANV
-898 ETFWY
+898 KASWDT
-903 DLKFPSSKDYLKRVE
+903 L
-918 YLKSIKRKKGSLKS
+918 KKGPGGKPEDYDKK
-932 VADEGRSVDDQLKID
+932 AKKYINAE
-947 LAADLKEL
+947 LAAELKEL
-955 DRKQKFFVKEYQK
+955 DMKQKFYVAQHEKIQK
-968 IHKHIEEENAK
+968 NIDEANAK
-979 IAAAIEKKN
+979 IAAELEKKN
-988 KEEAAKAEKERKEEE
+988 KEEADKEEKERKEEE
-1003 RKRRAALQAQ
+1003 RKRKAALQAQ
-1013 ANAERKR
+1013 ANAEHKR

-1033 NLKDAIQAQ
+1033 KLKDAIQAQ

-1071 KDIKTQSLDEQIR
+1071 KDIKMQSLDEQIR

-1089 TEEAKALLR
+1089 SEEAKALLR

-1109 EVRRMTEEEIRYRH
+1109 DVRRMSEEEIRYRH
-1123 DTLALQLQ
+1123 DSLALQLQ
-1131 SEFEQKGKSLY
+1131 SEYEQKGKSLY

-1147 LNEALYQNELDALIE
+1147 LNEALYQNELDALME
-1162 RQRLYNKG
+1162 RQQLYNKG

-1216 TLAVNRLKWMER
+1216 ALAVNRLKWMER

-1245 EEYEQRKTEITKKYA
+1245 EEYEQRKTEITTKYA
-1260 QYRKEVERQFE
+1260 QYRNEVEQQFE

-1291 DMAHK
+1291 DRAHK

-1321 SDIARFSS
+1321 SDIVQFSS

-1411 RLARKLEDKKQ
+1411 TLARRLEDKKQ

-1439 QLAQAIAQT
+1439 QVAQAIAQT

-1472 PIAAGLAIAAGA
+1472 PIAAGLAMAAGA

-1540 RLIDKAQRNNTIGML
+1540 RLIDRAQRNNTIGML

-1580 DNAELSGVI
+1580 DNTELSGVI

-1610 FSMYDFKKEE
+1610 VSMHDFKKEE
-1620 RHWDILQQNK
+1620 RHWDRLQQNK

>member
-1 MARNTQEFETVIRL
+1 MARNTQEFETVVRL

-73 QDTIHTLNNLD
+73 QDTIHTLSNLD

-108 EEFRRL
+108 EEFRQL

-129 SSAGEAATETRRVA
+129 DSAGETATETRRVA

-149 NAVLANVNG
+149 NAVLADVNG

-169 AIREEMEKTKPD
+169 AIREEMEKTNPD
-181 TKAYQAHAENLKKI
+181 TKAYQAHAENLKKV

-200 EVNERQKQVNLT
+200 EINERQKQVNLT

-257 MVNEQIRET
+257 MVNEQLRET
-266 SRGTKAFDELAE
+266 SHGTKAFDDLAE

-283 KKQLADVNDQLKAP
+283 KKQIAEVNDQLKAP
-297 EQRKG
+297 VQRKG

-326 GLTQTVRTCTD
+326 GLTQTVRMCTN

-355 TDEQVREMN
+355 TDEQVRELN

-421 QIGKLAMAFGEDQRM
+421 QIGKLTMAFGEDQRM

-446 SAINELAQNSSAQ
+446 SAINELAQNSPAQ

-519 AGIAGIEVGKF
+519 ANIAGIEVGKF

-558 AKMFQD
+558 AKMFQE

-609 QNETVQA
+609 QNSTVQA

-646 ASFTVQA
+646 ASFSVQA
-653 LSELINFTTKYW
+653 LSGLIHFTTKYW

-681 LRWNTVVMVKNKVVK
+681 LKWNTVVMAKNKVVK

-704 AHTAII
+704 THTAII
-710 AAKNAVLTV
+710 AAKNAVLAVT
-719 ASTVYALLT
+719 STVYALLT

-737 QTLFN
+737 QTLLN
-742 TVVKANPYVAAATA
+742 KVVKANPYVAAATA
-756 MAALVGVIIAFV
+756 MAALTSVIIAFI

-782 KANAEAATQ
+782 KVNAEAATQ

-797 ELSSLV
+797 ELSKLLEV
-803 NIAKDKTASDAARID
+803 AKDKTLSDTARKE
-818 AIKKLQ
+818 AIQKLQ
-824 EKYPGYLD
+824 EKYPGYLK

-837 NIYSQNAATSISN
+837 NIRSQQTAESVAN
-850 LTDMIMAQAKA
+850 LTNLIMAQAKA
-861 RAYLAKVEEIQ
+861 RAYLAKVEEIE

-884 SFWGKLWHGAKAGV
+884 SFWGKLWHGFKARV
-898 ETFWY
+898 KTSW
-903 DLKFPSSKDYLKRVE
+903 DTLKRGPGGKPEDYEKEVE
-918 YLKSIKRKKGSLKS
+918 KNFK
-932 VADEGRSVDDQLKID
+932 AE

-955 DRKQKFFVKEYQK
+955 DRKQSFFMKEY
-968 IHKHIEEENAK
+968 
-979 IAAAIEKKN
+979 EKKL
-988 KEEAAKAEKERKEEE
+988 KEAAKLSAQQGGGE
-1003 RKRRAALQAQ
+1003 APDTGGDAPNGGGGNNTALQAQ

-1071 KDIKTQSLDEQIR
+1071 KDIKMQSLDEQIR

-1089 TEEAKALLR
+1089 SEEAKALLR

-1109 EVRRMTEEEIRYRH
+1109 DVRRMSEEEIRYRH
-1123 DTLALQLQ
+1123 DSLALQLQ
-1131 SEFEQKGKSLY
+1131 SEYEQKGKSLY

-1202 LQEEYGEKDVEKQK
+1202 LQEEYGEKDVAKQK
-1216 TLAVNRLKWMER
+1216 TLAVNRLQWMER

-1245 EEYEQRKTEITKKYA
+1245 EEYEQRKTEITTKYA
-1260 QYRKEVERQFE
+1260 QYRNEVEQQFE

-1278 LNDSKGEKFKRRV
+1278 LTDSKGEKFKRRV
-1291 DMAHK
+1291 DRAHK

-1321 SDIARFSS
+1321 SDIVQFSS

-1356 ADMVDQMGQKFQQAY
+1356 ADMVDQMGQKFQMAY

-1411 RLARKLEDKKQ
+1411 TLARKLEDKKQ

-1439 QLAQAIAQT
+1439 QVAQAIAQT

-1472 PIAAGLAIAAGA
+1472 PIAAGLAMAAGA

-1540 RLIDKAQRNNTIGML
+1540 RLIDRAQRNNTIGML
-1555 TAADVS
+1555 TASDVS

-1610 FSMYDFKKEE
+1610 VSMHDFKKEE
-1620 RHWDILQQNK
+1620 RHWDKLQQNK

>member
-1 MARNTQEFETVIRL
+1 MARNTQEFETVVRL

-73 QDTIHTLNNLD
+73 QDTIHTLSNLD

-108 EEFRRL
+108 EEFRQL
-114 DALMQKANA
+114 DALLQKANA

-129 SSAGEAATETRRVA
+129 GSAGEAATETRRMA

-149 NAVLANVNG
+149 NAVLADVNG

-181 TKAYQAHAENLKKI
+181 TKAYQAHAENLKKV

-242 NLSGATMRDLEYALQ
+242 NLSGATMRDLEYSLQ
-257 MVNEQIRET
+257 MVNEQLRET
-266 SRGTKAFDELAE
+266 SHGTKAFDDLAE
-278 KSRRL
+278 KSRQL
-283 KKQLADVNDQLKAP
+283 KKQIAEVNDQLKAP

-302 LVRGFID
+302 LVSGFID

-326 GLTQTVRTCTD
+326 GLTHTVRMCTN

-355 TDEQVREMN
+355 TDEQVRQMN

-446 SAINELAQNSSAQ
+446 SAINELAQNSPAQ

-519 AGIAGIEVGKF
+519 ANIAGIEVGKF

-609 QNETVQA
+609 QNSTVQA

-646 ASFTVQA
+646 ASFTVKA
-653 LSELINFTTKYW
+653 LSELINFSTKYW

-681 LRWNTVVMVKNKVVK
+681 LKWNTVVMAKNKVVK

-710 AAKNAVLTV
+710 AAKNAVLAVT
-719 ASTVYALLT
+719 STVYALLT

-737 QTLFN
+737 QTLLN
-742 TVVKANPYVAAATA
+742 KVVKANPYVAAATA
-756 MAALVGVIIAFV
+756 MAALTSVIIAFI
-768 SKTDKATESQKELN
+768 SKTDKATEAKKELN
-782 KANAEAATQ
+782 KVNAEAATQ

-797 ELSSLV
+797 ELSKLFEV
-803 NIAKDKTASDAARID
+803 AKDKTLSDKARKE
-818 AIKKLQ
+818 AIQKLQ
-824 EKYPGYLD
+824 EKYPGYLK

-837 NIYSQNAATSISN
+837 NIHSKNAAKAIEH
-850 LTDMIMAQAKA
+850 LTNMILAQAKA
-861 RAYLAKVEEIQ
+861 RVYLAKVEEIE
-872 RKKQDVNEEYLE
+872 RKKQEVNEEYLE
-884 SFWGKLWHGAKAGV
+884 SFWGKLWHGFKARV
-898 ETFWY
+898 KTSW
-903 DLKFPSSKDYLKRVE
+903 DTLKRGPGGKQGDYEKEVDKN
-918 YLKSIKRKKGSLKS
+918 LKAEL
-932 VADEGRSVDDQLKID
+932 E
-947 LAADLKEL
+947 ADLKEL
-955 DRKQKFFVKEYQK
+955 DKKQTYFEKLYKQKLTETTKMSAQQGGGEAPDLGGDDLKGNGGDY
-968 IHKHIEEENAK
+968 IS
-979 IAAAIEKKN
+979 N
-988 KEEAAKAEKERKEEE
+988 KELK
-1003 RKRRAALQAQ
+1003 AQ

-1071 KDIKTQSLDEQIR
+1071 KDIKMQSLDEQIR

-1089 TEEAKALLR
+1089 SEEAKALLR
-1098 KKEELLMKYND
+1098 KKEELLMKYNED
-1109 EVRRMTEEEIRYRH
+1109 VRRMSEEEIRYKH
-1123 DTLALQLQ
+1123 DNLALQLQ
-1131 SEFEQKGKSLY
+1131 SEYEQKGKSLY

-1202 LQEEYGEKDVEKQK
+1202 LQEEYGDKDVDKQK
-1216 TLAVNRLKWMER
+1216 VLAVNRLKWMEQ
-1228 YELQQMESLYKG
+1228 YELQQMENLYKE
-1240 GELKH
+1240 GELQH
-1245 EEYEQRKTEITKKYA
+1245 EDYEKRKTEITSKYA
-1260 QYRKEVERQFE
+1260 QYRKEVELQFE

-1278 LNDSKGEKFKRRV
+1278 LNDAKGEKFKRRV
-1291 DMAHK
+1291 DKVHK
-1296 TAANNAKADY
+1296 TADNKAKADY
-1306 QNDHPDGQSV
+1306 QNEHPNGQSV
-1316 TDYFT
+1316 SDYFT
-1321 SDIARFSS
+1321 ADIVQFSS

-1334 RQMEANGVIS
+1334 RKMEANGVIS

-1356 ADMVDQMGQKFQQAY
+1356 ADMVDQMGQKFQMAY
-1371 EAITPIMSAMSSYY
+1371 EAITPIMNAMSSYY

-1411 RLARKLEDKKQ
+1411 TLARKLEDKKQ

-1439 QLAQAIAQT
+1439 QVAQAIAQT

-1506 TGGSDYRRKAGIV
+1506 TGGNDYRRKAGIV

-1540 RLIDKAQRNNTIGML
+1540 QLIDKAQRNNTIGML

-1589 GKMNETLD
+1589 GRMNETLD
-1597 RMGALLDGGITAN
+1597 RMGALLDGGITTN

-1620 RHWDILQQNK
+1620 RHWDQLQQNK

>member
-1 MARNTQEFETVIRL
+1 MARNTQEFETVVRL

-73 QDTIHTLNNLD
+73 KDTIHTLSNLD

-108 EEFRRL
+108 EEFRQL

-129 SSAGEAATETRRVA
+129 GSAGEAATETRRVA

-149 NAVLANVNG
+149 NAVLADVNG

-181 TKAYQAHAENLKKI
+181 TKAYQAHAENLKKV

-212 IDKYDKEIQ
+212 IDKYDKEILQ
-221 QLTKDQAVV
+221 ITKDQAVV

-242 NLSGATMRDLEYALQ
+242 NLSGATMRDLEYSLQ
-257 MVNEQIRET
+257 MVNEQLRET
-266 SRGTKAFDELAE
+266 SHGTKAFDDLAE

-283 KKQLADVNDQLKAP
+283 KKQIADVNDQLKAP

-302 LVRGFID
+302 LVKGFID

-314 WGAIVQGWAALT
+314 WGAVVQGWAALT
-326 GLTQTVRTCTD
+326 GLTQTVRMCTD

-519 AGIAGIEVGKF
+519 ANIAGIEVGKF

-549 KKKGDFQVL
+549 KKKGNFQVL

-609 QNETVQA
+609 QNSTVQA

-646 ASFTVQA
+646 ASFTVKA
-653 LSELINFTTKYW
+653 LSELINFSTKYW

-681 LRWNTVVMVKNKVVK
+681 LKWNTVVMAKNKVVK

-710 AAKNAVLTV
+710 AAKNAVLAVT
-719 ASTVYALLT
+719 STVYALLT

-737 QTLFN
+737 QTLLN
-742 TVVKANPYVAAATA
+742 KVVKANPYVAAATA
-756 MAALVGVIIAFV
+756 MAALTSVIIAFI
-768 SKTDKATESQKELN
+768 SKTDKATEAQKELN
-782 KANAEAATQ
+782 KVNAEAATQ

-797 ELSSLV
+797 ELSKLFEV
-803 NIAKDKTASDAARID
+803 AKDKTLSDKARKE
-818 AIKKLQ
+818 AIQKLQ
-824 EKYPGYLD
+824 EKYPGYLK

-837 NIYSQNAATSISN
+837 NIHSKNAAKAIEH
-850 LTDMIMAQAKA
+850 LTNMILAQAKA
-861 RAYLAKVEEIQ
+861 RVYLAKVEEIE
-872 RKKQDVNEEYLE
+872 RKKQEVNEEYLE
-884 SFWGKLWHGAKAGV
+884 SFWGKLWHGFKARV
-898 ETFWY
+898 KTSW
-903 DLKFPSSKDYLKRVE
+903 DTLKRGPGGKQGDYEKEVDKN
-918 YLKSIKRKKGSLKS
+918 LKAEL
-932 VADEGRSVDDQLKID
+932 E
-947 LAADLKEL
+947 ADLKEL
-955 DRKQKFFVKEYQK
+955 DKKQTYFEKLYKQKLTETTKMSAQQGGGEAPDLGGDNPKGGSGDY
-968 IHKHIEEENAK
+968 IS
-979 IAAAIEKKN
+979 N
-988 KEEAAKAEKERKEEE
+988 KELK
-1003 RKRRAALQAQ
+1003 AQ

-1071 KDIKTQSLDEQIR
+1071 KDIKMQSLDEQIR

-1089 TEEAKALLR
+1089 SEEAKALLR

-1109 EVRRMTEEEIRYRH
+1109 DVRRMTEEEIRYRH
-1123 DTLALQLQ
+1123 DSLALQLQ
-1131 SEFEQKGKSLY
+1131 SEYEQKGKSLY

-1216 TLAVNRLKWMER
+1216 ALAVNRLKWMEQ
-1228 YELQQMESLYKG
+1228 YELQQMENLYKE
-1240 GELKH
+1240 GELNH
-1245 EEYEQRKTEITKKYA
+1245 EDYEKRKTEITTKYA
-1260 QYRKEVERQFE
+1260 KYRKEVALQFE
-1271 WRKSEQN
+1271 WQKSEQN

-1291 DMAHK
+1291 DKVHK

-1321 SDIARFSS
+1321 SDIVQFSS

-1334 RQMEANGVIS
+1334 QQMEANGVIS

-1356 ADMVDQMGQKFQQAY
+1356 ADMVDQMGQKFQMAY

-1411 RLARKLEDKKQ
+1411 RLARRLEDKKQ

-1439 QLAQAIAQT
+1439 QVAQAIAQT

-1472 PIAAGLAIAAGA
+1472 PIAAGLAMAAGA

-1494 QAQEAGYYEGGF
+1494 QVQEAGYYEGGF

-1540 RLIDKAQRNNTIGML
+1540 QLIDKAQRNNTIGML

-1580 DNAELSGVI
+1580 DNSELSGVI

-1597 RMGALLDGGITAN
+1597 RMGALLDGGITTN

-1620 RHWDILQQNK
+1620 RHWDQLQQNK

>member
-1 MARNTQEFETVIRL
+1 MARNTQEFETVVRL

-40 LLSGKDYDAKDLR
+40 LLRGKDYDAKDLR
-53 TLNKEIRQQSAAIK
+53 MLNKEIRQQSAAIK

-73 QDTIHTLNNLD
+73 KDTIHTLSNLD

-108 EEFRRL
+108 EEFRQL

-129 SSAGEAATETRRVA
+129 DSAGETATETRRVA

-149 NAVLANVNG
+149 NAVLADVNG
-158 ASLSELRTAAA
+158 ASLAELRTAAA

-181 TKAYQAHAENLKKI
+181 TKAYQAHAENLKKV

-257 MVNEQIRET
+257 MVNEQLRET
-266 SRGTKAFDELAE
+266 SHGTKAFDELAE

-283 KKQLADVNDQLKAP
+283 KKQIAEVNDQLKAP

-326 GLTQTVRTCTD
+326 GLTQTVRMCTD

-609 QNETVQA
+609 QNSTVQA
-616 NLDKAKKSFHE
+616 GLDKAKKSFHE

-637 PIAKYGVTT
+637 PIAKYGVST
-646 ASFTVQA
+646 ASYTVKA

-670 LAVAIA
+670 MAVAIA

-681 LRWNTVVMVKNKVVK
+681 LKWNTVVMAKNKVVK

-719 ASTVYALLT
+719 TSTVYALLT

-742 TVVKANPYVAAATA
+742 TVVKSNPYVAAATA
-756 MAALVGVIIAFV
+756 MAALTAVIIAFI
-768 SKTDKATESQKELN
+768 SKTDKAAEAQKELN
-782 KANAEAATQ
+782 KVNAEAATQ

-803 NIAKDKTASDAARID
+803 KIAQDKTASDAARRD

-837 NIYSQNAATSISN
+837 NIYSQNAATSIAN
-850 LTDMIMAQAKA
+850 LTNMILDQAKA
-861 RAYLAKVEEIQ
+861 RMLLAKVEEIQ
-872 RKKQDVNEEYLE
+872 RKKEEMKKEYLE
-884 SFWGKLWHGAKAGV
+884 SWWGAAWHSLKA
-898 ETFWY
+898 TFEASANNWKNFFKGTDY
-903 DLKFPSSKDYLKRVE
+903 VKGKD
-918 YLKSIKRKKGSLKS
+918 GSLK
-932 VADEGRSVDDQLKID
+932 VIEYKRSINDQVKVDLN
-947 LAADLKEL
+947 ANLKEL
-955 DRKQKFFVKEYQK
+955 EQKQKFFETEYQK
-968 IHKHIEEENAK
+968 IHKKIEEENAK

-988 KEEAAKAEKERKEEE
+988 KEEADKEEKERKEEE
-1003 RKRRAALQAQ
+1003 RKRRAALRAQ

-1033 NLKDAIQAQ
+1033 KLKDAIQAQ

-1071 KDIKTQSLDEQIR
+1071 KDIKMQSLDEQIR

-1089 TEEAKALLR
+1089 SEEAKALLR

-1109 EVRRMTEEEIRYRH
+1109 DVRRMSEEEIRYRH
-1123 DTLALQLQ
+1123 DSLALQLQ
-1131 SEFEQKGKSLY
+1131 SEYEQKGKSLY

-1147 LNEALYQNELDALIE
+1147 LNEALYQNELDALME
-1162 RQRLYNKG
+1162 RQQLYNKG

-1202 LQEEYGEKDVEKQK
+1202 LQEEYGEKDVAKQK
-1216 TLAVNRLKWMER
+1216 TLAVNRLQWMER

-1245 EEYEQRKTEITKKYA
+1245 EEYEQRKTEITTKYA
-1260 QYRKEVERQFE
+1260 QYRKEVEQQFE

-1278 LNDSKGEKFKRRV
+1278 LTDSKGEKFKRRV
-1291 DMAHK
+1291 DRAHK

-1306 QNDHPDGQSV
+1306 QNDHPNGQSV

-1321 SDIARFSS
+1321 SDIVQFSS

-1356 ADMVDQMGQKFQQAY
+1356 ADMVDQMGQKFQMAY

-1397 QKYDRMIKHAGKNA
+1397 RKYDRMIKHAGKNA
-1411 RLARKLEDKKQ
+1411 RLARRLEDKKQ

-1439 QLAQAIAQT
+1439 QVAQAIAQT

-1462 IPAPANLVMA
+1462 IPAPANLVVA

-1494 QAQEAGYYEGGF
+1494 QVQEAGYYEGGF

-1540 RLIDKAQRNNTIGML
+1540 RLIDRAQRNNTIGML

-1610 FSMYDFKKEE
+1610 VSMYDFKKEE
-1620 RHWDILQQNK
+1620 RHWDKLQQNK

>member
-1 MARNTQEFETVIRL
+1 MARNTQEFETVVTL

-73 QDTIHTLNNLD
+73 KDTIHTLSNLD

-108 EEFRRL
+108 EEFRQL

-129 SSAGEAATETRRVA
+129 GSAGEAATETRRVA

-149 NAVLANVNG
+149 NAVLADVNG

-181 TKAYQAHAENLKKI
+181 TKAYQAHAENLKKV

-221 QLTKDQAVV
+221 QITKDQAVV

-242 NLSGATMRDLEYALQ
+242 NLSGATMRDLEYSLQ
-257 MVNEQIRET
+257 MVNEQLRET
-266 SRGTKAFDELAE
+266 SHGTKAFDELSE

-283 KKQLADVNDQLKAP
+283 KKQIAEVNDQLKAP

-326 GLTQTVRTCTD
+326 GLTQTVRMCTN

-355 TDEQVREMN
+355 TDEQVRELN

-421 QIGKLAMAFGEDQRM
+421 QIGKLTMAFGEDQRM

-446 SAINELAQNSSAQ
+446 SAINELAQNSPAQ

-519 AGIAGIEVGKF
+519 ANIAGIEVGKF

-558 AKMFQD
+558 AKMFQE

-609 QNETVQA
+609 QNSTVQA
-616 NLDKAKKSFHE
+616 NLDKAKMSFHE

-646 ASFTVQA
+646 ASFTVKA
-653 LSELINFTTKYW
+653 LSELINFSTKYW

-681 LRWNTVVMVKNKVVK
+681 LKWNTVIMAKNKVVK

-710 AAKNAVLTV
+710 AAKNAVLAVT
-719 ASTVYALLT
+719 STVYALLT

-737 QTLFN
+737 QTLLN
-742 TVVKANPYVAAATA
+742 KVVKANPYVAAATA
-756 MAALVGVIIAFV
+756 MAALTSVIIAFI
-768 SKTDKATESQKELN
+768 SKTDKATEAQKELN
-782 KANAEAATQ
+782 KVNAEAATQ

-803 NIAKDKTASDAARID
+803 KIAKDKSASDAARRD

-837 NIYSQNAATSISN
+837 NIYSQNAATSIAN
-850 LTDMIMAQAKA
+850 LTNMILEQAKA
-861 RAYLAKVEEIQ
+861 RALLAKIEEIQ
-872 RKKQDVNEEYLE
+872 RKKEDVNKEYLD
-884 SFWGKLWHGAKAGV
+884 SFWGKLWHGFKARV
-898 ETFWY
+898 KTSW
-903 DLKFPSSKDYLKRVE
+903 DTLKRGPGGKQGDYE
-918 YLKSIKRKKGSLKS
+918 K
-932 VADEGRSVDDQLKID
+932 EVDKNFNAELE
-947 LAADLKEL
+947 ADLTRLEL
-955 DRKQKFFVKEYQK
+955 KQKFFETEYQK
-968 IHKHIEEENAK
+968 IHKKIEEENAK
-979 IAAAIEKKN
+979 IAAATEKKN
-988 KEEAAKAEKERKEEE
+988 KEEAEKEEKKRKEEE
-1003 RKRRAALQAQ
+1003 RKRKAALQAQ

-1071 KDIKTQSLDEQIR
+1071 KDIKMQSLDEQIR

-1089 TEEAKALLR
+1089 SEEAKALLR

-1109 EVRRMTEEEIRYRH
+1109 DVRRMSEEEIRYRH

-1131 SEFEQKGKSLY
+1131 SEYEQKGKSLY

-1216 TLAVNRLKWMER
+1216 ALAVNRLKWMER
-1228 YELQQMESLYKG
+1228 YELQQMENLYKE
-1240 GELKH
+1240 GELNH
-1245 EEYEQRKTEITKKYA
+1245 EDYEKRKTEITTKYA
-1260 QYRKEVERQFE
+1260 KYRKEVALQFE
-1271 WRKSEQN
+1271 WQKSEQN

-1291 DMAHK
+1291 DKVHK

-1306 QNDHPDGQSV
+1306 QNDHPNGQSV

-1321 SDIARFSS
+1321 SDIVQFSS

-1356 ADMVDQMGQKFQQAY
+1356 ADMVDQMGQKFQMAY
-1371 EAITPIMSAMSSYY
+1371 EAITPIMNAMSSYY

-1411 RLARKLEDKKQ
+1411 TLARKLEDKKQ

-1439 QLAQAIAQT
+1439 QVAQAIAQT

-1555 TAADVS
+1555 TASDVS

-1610 FSMYDFKKEE
+1610 VSMHDFKKEE
-1620 RHWDILQQNK
+1620 RHWDKLQQNK

>member
-1 MARNTQEFETVIRL
+1 MARNTQEFETVVRL
-15 NAQQAKDELKT
+15 NAQQAKDELKI

-53 TLNKEIRQQSAAIK
+53 TLNKEIRQQSAAIR

-73 QDTIHTLNNLD
+73 QDTIQTLSNLD

-108 EEFRRL
+108 EEFRQL

-129 SSAGEAATETRRVA
+129 GSAGEAATETRRVA

-149 NAVLANVNG
+149 NAVLADVNG
-158 ASLSELRTAAA
+158 ASLAELRTAAA

-181 TKAYQAHAENLKKI
+181 TKAYQAHAENLKKV

-221 QLTKDQAVV
+221 QITKDQAVV

-257 MVNEQIRET
+257 MVNEQLRET
-266 SRGTKAFDELAE
+266 SHGTKAFDELAE

-283 KKQLADVNDQLKAP
+283 KKQIAEVNDQLKAP

-314 WGAIVQGWAALT
+314 WGAVVQGWAALT
-326 GLTQTVRTCTD
+326 GLTQTVRMCTD

-355 TDEQVREMN
+355 TDEQVRELN

-446 SAINELAQNSSAQ
+446 SAVNELAQNSSAQ

-519 AGIAGIEVGKF
+519 ANIAGIEVGKF

-558 AKMFQD
+558 AKMFQE

-587 KRQQLAND
+587 KRQKLAND

-609 QNETVQA
+609 QNSTVQA

-637 PIAKYGVTT
+637 PIAKYGVST
-646 ASFTVQA
+646 ASYTVKA

-670 LAVAIA
+670 LGAAIA
-676 TYNVA
+676 TYTLLLKLNA
-681 LRWNTVVMVKNKVVK
+681 FEKENNKVK
-696 MWHIAMDK
+696 LMWEIAKDIY
-704 AHTAII
+704 HTTII
-710 AAKNAVLTV
+710 KAKNLQLKISSA
-719 ASTVYALLT
+719 VYALLT

-737 QTLFN
+737 QTLLN
-742 TVVKANPYVAAATA
+742 KVVKANPYVAAATA
-756 MAALVGVIIAFV
+756 MAALVGVIVAFI
-768 SKTDKATESQKELN
+768 SKTDKATEAQKELN
-782 KANAEAATQ
+782 KVNAEAATQ

-797 ELSSLV
+797 EMSSLV
-803 NIAKDKTASDAARID
+803 KVAKDKSASDAARMD

-837 NIYSQNAATSISN
+837 NIYSQNAATSIAN
-850 LTDMIMAQAKA
+850 LTNMILDQAKA
-861 RAYLAKVEEIQ
+861 RILLAKVEEIQ
-872 RKKQDVNEEYLE
+872 RKKKEMKKEYLE
-884 SFWGKLWHGAKAGV
+884 SWWGAAWHSLKASFEASANNWKNIFKGTDYV
-898 ETFWY
+898 
-903 DLKFPSSKDYLKRVE
+903 KGKD
-918 YLKSIKRKKGSLKS
+918 GSLQVVEHK
-932 VADEGRSVDDQLKID
+932 RTINDQVKID
-947 LAADLKEL
+947 LNADLKEL
-955 DRKQKFFVKEYQK
+955 EKKQKIFEKEYQMLQNK
-968 IHKHIEEENAK
+968 IVAADAK
-979 IAAAIEKKN
+979 IAAELEKKN
-988 KEEAAKAEKERKEEE
+988 KEEADKEEKERKEEE

-1071 KDIKTQSLDEQIR
+1071 KDIKMQSLDEQIR

-1089 TEEAKALLR
+1089 SEEAKALLR

-1109 EVRRMTEEEIRYRH
+1109 DVRRMTEEEIRYRH

-1131 SEFEQKGKSLY
+1131 SEFDQKGKSLY

-1147 LNEALYQNELDALIE
+1147 LNEALYQNELDALME
-1162 RQRLYNKG
+1162 RQQLYNKG

-1216 TLAVNRLKWMER
+1216 ALAVNRLKWMER

-1245 EEYEQRKTEITKKYA
+1245 EEYEQRKTEITTKYA
-1260 QYRKEVERQFE
+1260 QYRNEVEQQFE

-1291 DMAHK
+1291 DRAHK

-1321 SDIARFSS
+1321 SDIVQFSS

-1356 ADMVDQMGQKFQQAY
+1356 ADMVDQMGQKFQMAY
-1371 EAITPIMSAMSSYY
+1371 EAITPIMNAMSSYY

-1411 RLARKLEDKKQ
+1411 TLARKLEDKKQ

-1439 QLAQAIAQT
+1439 QVAQAIAQT

-1610 FSMYDFKKEE
+1610 VSMHDFKKEE
-1620 RHWDILQQNK
+1620 RHWDKLQQNK

>member
-1 MARNTQEFETVIRL
+1 MARNTQEFETVVRL

-53 TLNKEIRQQSAAIK
+53 TLNKEIRQQSAAIR

-73 QDTIHTLNNLD
+73 QDTIQTLSNLD

-108 EEFRRL
+108 EEFRQL

-129 SSAGEAATETRRVA
+129 GSAGEAATETRRVA

-149 NAVLANVNG
+149 NAVLADVNG

-169 AIREEMEKTKPD
+169 AIREEMENTKPD
-181 TKAYQAHAENLKKI
+181 TKAYQAHAENLKKV

-242 NLSGATMRDLEYALQ
+242 NLSGATMRDLEYSLQ
-257 MVNEQIRET
+257 MVNEQLRET
-266 SRGTKAFDELAE
+266 SHGTKAFDDLAE

-283 KKQLADVNDQLKAP
+283 KKQLAEVNDQLKAP

-314 WGAIVQGWAALT
+314 WGAVVQGWAALT
-326 GLTQTVRTCTD
+326 GLTQTVRMCTN

-355 TDEQVREMN
+355 TDEQVRELN

-446 SAINELAQNSSAQ
+446 SAVNELAQNSSAQ

-558 AKMFQD
+558 AKMFQE

-609 QNETVQA
+609 QNSTVQA

-646 ASFTVQA
+646 ASFTVKA
-653 LSELINFTTKYW
+653 LSELINFSMRYW

-681 LRWNTVVMVKNKVVK
+681 LKWNTVVMAKNKVVK

-710 AAKNAVLTV
+710 AAKNAVLAVT
-719 ASTVYALLT
+719 STVYALLT

-737 QTLFN
+737 QTLLN
-742 TVVKANPYVAAATA
+742 KVVKANPYVAAATA
-756 MAALVGVIIAFV
+756 MAALTSVIIAFI
-768 SKTDKATESQKELN
+768 SKTDKATEAQKELN
-782 KANAEAATQ
+782 KVNAEAATQ

-797 ELSSLV
+797 ELSKLLEV
-803 NIAKDKTASDAARID
+803 AKDKTLSDTARKE
-818 AIKKLQ
+818 AIQKLQ
-824 EKYPGYLD
+824 EKYPGYLK

-837 NIYSQNAATSISN
+837 NIRSQQTAESVAN
-850 LTDMIMAQAKA
+850 LTNLIMAQAKA
-861 RAYLAKVEEIQ
+861 RAYLAKVEEIE

-884 SFWGKLWHGAKAGV
+884 SFWGKLWHGFKARV
-898 ETFWY
+898 KTSW
-903 DLKFPSSKDYLKRVE
+903 DTLKRGPGGKQVDYE
-918 YLKSIKRKKGSLKS
+918 KEVNKNLK
-932 VADEGRSVDDQLKID
+932 AE
-947 LAADLKEL
+947 LASDLKEL
-955 DRKQKFFVKEYQK
+955 DKKQRFFEKEY
-968 IHKHIEEENAK
+968 
-979 IAAAIEKKN
+979 EKKLKEIAKMSAQQGGGEAPDLGGDDPKGGGGDYISN
-988 KEEAAKAEKERKEEE
+988 KDLK
-1003 RKRRAALQAQ
+1003 AQ
-1013 ANAERKR
+1013 ANAERKQ

-1071 KDIKTQSLDEQIR
+1071 KDIKLQSLDEQIR

-1089 TEEAKALLR
+1089 SEEAKALLR

-1109 EVRRMTEEEIRYRH
+1109 DVRRMTEEEIRYRH
-1123 DTLALQLQ
+1123 DSVALQLQ
-1131 SEFEQKGKSLY
+1131 SEYEQKGKSLY

-1179 EIEQREGMHK
+1179 EIEQREGMRK

-1202 LQEEYGEKDVEKQK
+1202 LHEEYGEKDVAKQK
-1216 TLAVNRLKWMER
+1216 TLAVNRLQWMER
-1228 YELQQMESLYKG
+1228 YELQQMENLYKG

-1245 EEYEQRKTEITKKYA
+1245 EEYEQRKTEITTKYA
-1260 QYRKEVERQFE
+1260 QYRKEVEQQFE

-1278 LNDSKGEKFKRRV
+1278 LTDSKGEKFKRRV
-1291 DMAHK
+1291 DRAHK

-1306 QNDHPDGQSV
+1306 QNNHPEGQSV

-1321 SDIARFSS
+1321 SDIVQFSS

-1371 EAITPIMSAMSSYY
+1371 EAITPIMNAMSSY
-1385 AAQSDYEQKVTQ
+1385 
-1397 QKYDRMIKHAGKNA
+1397 
-1411 RLARKLEDKKQ
+1411 
-1422 KELAKIKTKYAR
+1422 
-1434 KEANM
+1434 
-1439 QLAQAIAQT
+1439 
-1448 ALGAVSAYASVMRG
+1448 
-1462 IPAPANLVMA
+1462 
-1472 PIAAGLAIAAGA
+1472 
-1484 IQIATIKKQQ
+1484 
-1494 QAQEAGYYEGGF
+1494 
-1506 TGGSDYRRKAGIV
+1506 
-1519 HQGEFVAN
+1519 
-1527 HRAVNNPQLLPAL
+1527 
-1540 RLIDKAQRNNTIGML
+1540 
-1555 TAADVS
+1555 
-1561 QSLGTGTTVVSAP
+1561 
-1574 TVNVQT
+1574 
-1580 DNAELSGVI
+1580 
-1589 GKMNETLD
+1589 
-1597 RMGALLDGGITAN
+1597 
-1610 FSMYDFKKEE
+1610 
-1620 RHWDILQQNK
+1620 

>member
-1 MARNTQEFETVIRL
+1 MSRNTQEFETVVRL

-73 QDTIHTLNNLD
+73 KDTIHTLSNLD

-108 EEFRRL
+108 EEFRQL

-129 SSAGEAATETRRVA
+129 GSAGEAATETRRVA

-149 NAVLANVNG
+149 NAVLADVNG

-181 TKAYQAHAENLKKI
+181 TKAYQAHAENLKKV

-242 NLSGATMRDLEYALQ
+242 NLSGATMRDLEYSLQ
-257 MVNEQIRET
+257 MVNEQLRET
-266 SRGTKAFDELAE
+266 SHGTKAFDDLAE

-283 KKQLADVNDQLKAP
+283 KKQIAEVNDQLKAP

-314 WGAIVQGWAALT
+314 WGAVVQGWAALT
-326 GLTQTVRTCTD
+326 ELTQTVRMCTN

-355 TDEQVREMN
+355 TDEQVRELN

-519 AGIAGIEVGKF
+519 ANIAGIEVGKF

-609 QNETVQA
+609 QNSTVQA

-646 ASFTVQA
+646 ASFTVKA
-653 LSELINFTTKYW
+653 LSELINFSTRYW

-681 LRWNTVVMVKNKVVK
+681 LKWNTVVMAKNKVVK

-710 AAKNAVLTV
+710 AAKNAVLAVT
-719 ASTVYALLT
+719 STVYALLT

-737 QTLFN
+737 QTLLN
-742 TVVKANPYVAAATA
+742 KVVKANPYVAAATA
-756 MAALVGVIIAFV
+756 MAALTSVIIAFI

-782 KANAEAATQ
+782 KVNAEAATQ

-797 ELSSLV
+797 ELSKLLEV
-803 NIAKDKTASDAARID
+803 AKDKTISDTARKE
-818 AIKKLQ
+818 AIQKLQ
-824 EKYPGYLD
+824 EKYPGYLK

-837 NIYSQNAATSISN
+837 NIRSQQTAESVAN
-850 LTDMIMAQAKA
+850 LTNLIMAQAKA
-861 RAYLAKVEEIQ
+861 RAYLAKVEEIE

-884 SFWGKLWHGAKAGV
+884 SFWGKLWHGFKARV
-898 ETFWY
+898 KTSW
-903 DLKFPSSKDYLKRVE
+903 DTLKRGPGGKQVDYE
-918 YLKSIKRKKGSLKS
+918 KEVNKNLK
-932 VADEGRSVDDQLKID
+932 AE

-955 DRKQKFFVKEYQK
+955 DRKQSFFMKEY
-968 IHKHIEEENAK
+968 
-979 IAAAIEKKN
+979 EKKL
-988 KEEAAKAEKERKEEE
+988 KEAAKLSAQQDGGE
-1003 RKRRAALQAQ
+1003 APDMGGDAFNGDGGNNTALQAQ
-1013 ANAERKR
+1013 ANAERKQ

-1071 KDIKTQSLDEQIR
+1071 KDIKMQSLDEQIR

-1089 TEEAKALLR
+1089 SEEAKALLR

-1109 EVRRMTEEEIRYRH
+1109 DVRRMSEEEIRYRH
-1123 DTLALQLQ
+1123 DTVALQLQ
-1131 SEFEQKGKSLY
+1131 SEYEQKGKTLY

-1162 RQRLYNKG
+1162 RQGLYNKG

-1202 LQEEYGEKDVEKQK
+1202 LQEEYGEKDVAKQK

-1245 EEYEQRKTEITKKYA
+1245 EEYEQRKTEITTKYA
-1260 QYRKEVERQFE
+1260 QYRKEVEQQFE

-1291 DMAHK
+1291 DRAHK

-1321 SDIARFSS
+1321 SDIVQFSS

-1371 EAITPIMSAMSSYY
+1371 EAITPIMNAMSSYY

-1411 RLARKLEDKKQ
+1411 TLARKLEDKKQ

-1439 QLAQAIAQT
+1439 QVAQAIAQT

-1540 RLIDKAQRNNTIGML
+1540 RLIDRAQRNNTIGML
-1555 TAADVS
+1555 TASDVS

-1610 FSMYDFKKEE
+1610 VSMHDFKKEE
-1620 RHWDILQQNK
+1620 RHWDKLQQNK

>member
-1 MARNTQEFETVIRL
+1 MSRNTQEFETVVRL

-73 QDTIHTLNNLD
+73 QDTIHTLSNLD

-108 EEFRRL
+108 EEFRQL

-129 SSAGEAATETRRVA
+129 GSAGEAATETRRVA

-158 ASLSELRTAAA
+158 ASLAELRTAAA

-181 TKAYQAHAENLKKI
+181 TKAYQAHAENLKKV

-230 ARENKVIDQTLR
+230 VRENKVIDQTLR

-257 MVNEQIRET
+257 MVNEQLRET
-266 SRGTKAFDELAE
+266 SHGTKAFDDLAE

-283 KKQLADVNDQLKAP
+283 KKQIADVNDQLKAP

-326 GLTQTVRTCTD
+326 GLTQTVRTCTN

-421 QIGKLAMAFGEDQRM
+421 QIGKLTMAFGEDQRM

-446 SAINELAQNSSAQ
+446 SAINELAQNSPAQ

-519 AGIAGIEVGKF
+519 ANIAGIEVGKF

-587 KRQQLAND
+587 KRQKLAND
-595 AYRQGKSVIDEFDV
+595 AYRHGKSVIDEFDV
-609 QNETVQA
+609 QNSTVQA
-616 NLDKAKKSFHE
+616 GLDKAKKSFHE

-646 ASFTVQA
+646 ASLTVQA

-670 LAVAIA
+670 LGAAIA
-676 TYNVA
+676 TYTLLLKLKA
-681 LRWNTVVMVKNKVVK
+681 FEEKESKVLK
-696 MWHIAMDK
+696 MWHIAKDIY
-704 AHTAII
+704 HTAII
-710 AAKNAVLTV
+710 KAKNVQLKISSA
-719 ASTVYALLT
+719 VYALLT

-737 QTLFN
+737 QTLLN
-742 TVVKANPYVAAATA
+742 KVVKANPYVAAAAA

-768 SKTDKATESQKELN
+768 SKTDKATEAQKELN

-797 ELSSLV
+797 ELSKLLEV
-803 NIAKDKTASDAARID
+803 AKDKTLSDTARKE
-818 AIKKLQ
+818 AIQKLQ
-824 EKYPGYLD
+824 EKYPGYLK

-837 NIYSQNAATSISN
+837 NIRSQQAAESVAN
-850 LTDMIMAQAKA
+850 LTNLIMAQAKA
-861 RAYLAKVEEIQ
+861 RAYLAKVEEIE

-884 SFWGKLWHGAKAGV
+884 SFWGKLWHGAKAKV
-898 ETFWY
+898 ESWWY
-903 DLKFPSSKDYLKRVE
+903 NIKLPFTRGLLGDNEIV
-918 YLKSIKRKKGSLKS
+918 KRKDGSLKLVS
-932 VADEGRSVDDQLKID
+932 YHRSEDQQLKID
-947 LAADLKEL
+947 LDADLKEL
-955 DRKQKFFVKEYQK
+955 DRKQKFF
-968 IHKHIEEENAK
+968 ENVY
-979 IAAAIEKKN
+979 EKKL
-988 KEEAAKAEKERKEEE
+988 KEIAKMSAQQGGGDAPDPEGDDPNGESGGGKS
-1003 RKRRAALQAQ
+1003 LQAQ

-1071 KDIKTQSLDEQIR
+1071 KDIKMQSLDEQIR

-1089 TEEAKALLR
+1089 SEEAKALLR

-1109 EVRRMTEEEIRYRH
+1109 DVRRMTEEEIRYRH
-1123 DTLALQLQ
+1123 DSIALQLQ
-1131 SEFEQKGKSLY
+1131 SEYEQKGKSLY

-1147 LNEALYQNELDALIE
+1147 LNEALYQNELDALME
-1162 RQRLYNKG
+1162 RQQLYNKG

-1216 TLAVNRLKWMER
+1216 ALAVNRLKWMER

-1245 EEYEQRKTEITKKYA
+1245 EEYEQRKTEITTKYA
-1260 QYRKEVERQFE
+1260 QYRNEVEQQFE

-1291 DMAHK
+1291 DRAHK

-1306 QNDHPDGQSV
+1306 QNEHPDGQSV

-1321 SDIARFSS
+1321 SDIVQFSS

-1356 ADMVDQMGQKFQQAY
+1356 ADMVDQMGQKFQMAY
-1371 EAITPIMSAMSSYY
+1371 EAITPIMNAMSSYY

-1411 RLARKLEDKKQ
+1411 TLARKLEDKKQ

-1439 QLAQAIAQT
+1439 QVAQAIAQT

-1540 RLIDKAQRNNTIGML
+1540 QLIDKAQRNNTIGML

-1597 RMGALLDGGITAN
+1597 RMGSLLDGGITAN
-1610 FSMYDFKKEE
+1610 VSMHDFKKEE
-1620 RHWDILQQNK
+1620 RHWDKLQQNK

>member
-73 QDTIHTLNNLD
+73 QDTIHTLSNLD

-96 NLRRQMANVTNE
+96 NLKRQMANVTNE
-108 EEFRRL
+108 EEFRQL

-129 SSAGEAATETRRVA
+129 GSAGEAATETRRVA

-149 NAVLANVNG
+149 NAVLADVNG
-158 ASLSELRTAAA
+158 ASLAELRTAAA

-181 TKAYQAHAENLKKI
+181 TKAYQAHTENLKKV

-212 IDKYDKEIQ
+212 IDKYDKEIRQ
-221 QLTKDQAVV
+221 ITKDQAVV

-242 NLSGATMRDLEYALQ
+242 NLSGATMRDLEYSLQ
-257 MVNEQIRET
+257 MVNEQLRET
-266 SRGTKAFDELAE
+266 SHGTKAFDDLAE

-283 KKQLADVNDQLKAP
+283 KKQIADVNDQLKAP

-302 LVRGFID
+302 LVKGFID

-326 GLTQTVRTCTD
+326 GLTQTVRMCTD

-519 AGIAGIEVGKF
+519 ANIAGIELGKF

-535 EDANG
+535 EDAND

-595 AYRQGKSVIDEFDV
+595 AYRKGKSVIDEFDV
-609 QNETVQA
+609 QNSTVQA
-616 NLDKAKKSFHE
+616 GLDKAKKSFHE

-637 PIAKYGVTT
+637 PIAKYGVST
-646 ASFTVQA
+646 ASFTVKA
-653 LSELINFTTKYW
+653 LSELINFSTKYW

-681 LRWNTVVMVKNKVVK
+681 LKWNTVIMAKNKVVK

-710 AAKNAVLTV
+710 AAKNAVLAVT
-719 ASTVYALLT
+719 STVYALLT

-737 QTLFN
+737 QTLLN
-742 TVVKANPYVAAATA
+742 KVVKANPYVAAATA
-756 MAALVGVIIAFV
+756 MAALTSVIVAFI

-782 KANAEAATQ
+782 KVNAEAATQ

-797 ELSSLV
+797 ELSKLLEV
-803 NIAKDKTASDAARID
+803 AKDKTISDTARKE
-818 AIKKLQ
+818 AIQKLQ
-824 EKYPGYLD
+824 EKYPGYLK

-837 NIYSQNAATSISN
+837 NIRSQQTAESVAN
-850 LTDMIMAQAKA
+850 LTNLIMAQAKA
-861 RAYLAKVEEIQ
+861 RAYLAKVEEIE

-884 SFWGKLWHGAKAGV
+884 SFWGKLWHGFKADVGATWHNMKNLFKGTDYV
-898 ETFWY
+898 
-903 DLKFPSSKDYLKRVE
+903 KGKD
-918 YLKSIKRKKGSLKS
+918 GSLQVVEHK
-932 VADEGRSVDDQLKID
+932 RSVSQQYKVD
-947 LAADLKEL
+947 LEADLKEL
-955 DRKQKFFVKEYQK
+955 DRKQRFFEKEY
-968 IHKHIEEENAK
+968 
-979 IAAAIEKKN
+979 EKKLKEIAKMSARQGGGEASDMGGDAPKGNGGDYISN
-988 KEEAAKAEKERKEEE
+988 KKLK
-1003 RKRRAALQAQ
+1003 AQ

-1020 EALQRKQEALRKK
+1020 EALQHKQEALRKK

-1071 KDIKTQSLDEQIR
+1071 KDIKMQSLDEQIR

-1089 TEEAKALLR
+1089 SEEAKALLR

-1109 EVRRMTEEEIRYRH
+1109 DVRRMTEEEIRYRH

-1216 TLAVNRLKWMER
+1216 ALAVNRLKWMER
-1228 YELQQMESLYKG
+1228 YELQQMENLYKG

-1245 EEYEQRKTEITKKYA
+1245 EEYEQRKTEITTKYA
-1260 QYRKEVERQFE
+1260 QYRKEVEQQFE
-1271 WRKSEQN
+1271 WRKSVQN
-1278 LNDSKGEKFKRRV
+1278 LTDSKGEKFKRRV
-1291 DMAHK
+1291 DRAHK

-1306 QNDHPDGQSV
+1306 QNDHPDGKSV

-1321 SDIARFSS
+1321 SDIVQFSS

-1334 RQMEANGVIS
+1334 RQMEENGVIS

-1397 QKYDRMIKHAGKNA
+1397 RKYDRMIKHAGKNA

-1439 QLAQAIAQT
+1439 QVAQAIAQT
-1448 ALGAVSAYASVMRG
+1448 ALGAISAYASVMRG

-1472 PIAAGLAIAAGA
+1472 PIAAGLTIAAGA

-1610 FSMYDFKKEE
+1610 VSMYDFKKEE
-1620 RHWDILQQNK
+1620 RHWDQLQQNK

>member
-1 MARNTQEFETVIRL
+1 MSRNTQEFETVIKL

-40 LLSGKDYDAKDLR
+40 LLSSKDYDAKDLR

-67 AFGSSV
+67 TFGSSV
-73 QDTIHTLNNLD
+73 QDTIHTLSNLD

-108 EEFRRL
+108 DEFRQL

-181 TKAYQAHAENLKKI
+181 TKAYQAHAENLKKV

-242 NLSGATMRDLEYALQ
+242 NLSGATMRDMEYALQ
-257 MVNEQIRET
+257 MVNEQLRET
-266 SRGTKAFDELAE
+266 SHGTKAFDELAE

-283 KKQLADVNDQLKAP
+283 KKQIADVNDQLKAP

-314 WGAIVQGWAALT
+314 WGAVVQGWAALT
-326 GLTQTVRTCTD
+326 GLTQTVRMCSD

-355 TDEQVREMN
+355 TDEQVRELN

-421 QIGKLAMAFGEDQRM
+421 QIGKLTMAFGEDQRM

-446 SAINELAQNSSAQ
+446 SAINELAQNSPAQ

-519 AGIAGIEVGKF
+519 ANIAGIEVGKF

-609 QNETVQA
+609 QNSTVQA

-646 ASFTVQA
+646 ASFTVKA
-653 LSELINFTTKYW
+653 LSELINFSTKYW

-681 LRWNTVVMVKNKVVK
+681 LKWNTVIMAKNKVVK

-710 AAKNAVLTV
+710 AAKNAVLAVT
-719 ASTVYALLT
+719 STVYALLT

-737 QTLFN
+737 QTLLN
-742 TVVKANPYVAAATA
+742 KVVKANPYVAAATA
-756 MAALVGVIIAFV
+756 MAALVSVIIAFI
-768 SKTDKATESQKELN
+768 SKTDKATEAQKELN
-782 KANAEAATQ
+782 KVNAEAATQ

-797 ELSSLV
+797 ELSKLFEV
-803 NIAKDKTASDAARID
+803 AKDKTLSDKARKE
-818 AIKKLQ
+818 AIQKLQ
-824 EKYPGYLD
+824 EKYPGYLK

-837 NIYSQNAATSISN
+837 NIHSKNAAKAIEN
-850 LTDMIMAQAKA
+850 LTNMILAQAKA
-861 RAYLAKVEEIQ
+861 RVYLAKVEEIE
-872 RKKQDVNEEYLE
+872 RKKQEVNEEYLE
-884 SFWGKLWHGAKAGV
+884 SFWGKLWHGFKARV
-898 ETFWY
+898 KTSW
-903 DLKFPSSKDYLKRVE
+903 DTLKRGPGGKQGDYEKEVDKN
-918 YLKSIKRKKGSLKS
+918 LKAEL
-932 VADEGRSVDDQLKID
+932 E
-947 LAADLKEL
+947 ADLKEL
-955 DRKQKFFVKEYQK
+955 DKKQTYFEKLYKQKLTETTKMSAQQGGGEAPDTGGDAPNGNGGDY
-968 IHKHIEEENAK
+968 IS
-979 IAAAIEKKN
+979 N
-988 KEEAAKAEKERKEEE
+988 KELK
-1003 RKRRAALQAQ
+1003 AQ

-1071 KDIKTQSLDEQIR
+1071 KDIKMQSLDEQIR

-1089 TEEAKALLR
+1089 SEEAKALLR
-1098 KKEELLMKYND
+1098 KKEELLMKYNED
-1109 EVRRMTEEEIRYRH
+1109 VRRMSEEEIRYRH
-1123 DTLALQLQ
+1123 DNLALQLQ
-1131 SEFEQKGKSLY
+1131 SEYEQKGKSLY

-1216 TLAVNRLKWMER
+1216 ALAVNRLKWMER

-1245 EEYEQRKTEITKKYA
+1245 EEYEQRKTEITTKYA
-1260 QYRKEVERQFE
+1260 QYRKEVEQQFE

-1291 DMAHK
+1291 DRAHK
-1296 TAANNAKADY
+1296 TATNNAKADY

-1321 SDIARFSS
+1321 SDIVQFSS

-1356 ADMVDQMGQKFQQAY
+1356 ADMVDQMGQKFQMAY

-1411 RLARKLEDKKQ
+1411 TLARKLEDKKQ

-1439 QLAQAIAQT
+1439 QVAQAIAQT

-1555 TAADVS
+1555 TASDVS

-1610 FSMYDFKKEE
+1610 VSMHEFKKEE
-1620 RHWDILQQNK
+1620 RHWDKLQQNK

>member
-1 MARNTQEFETVIRL
+1 MARNTQEFETVVRL

-40 LLSGKDYDAKDLR
+40 LLSGKEYDAKDLR

-73 QDTIHTLNNLD
+73 QDTIHTLSNLD

-108 EEFRRL
+108 EEFRQL

-129 SSAGEAATETRRVA
+129 GSAGEAATETRRVA

-169 AIREEMEKTKPD
+169 AIREEMEKTTPD
-181 TKAYQAHAENLKKI
+181 TKAYQAHAENLKKV

-257 MVNEQIRET
+257 MVNEQLRET
-266 SRGTKAFDELAE
+266 NHGTKAFDDLAE

-283 KKQLADVNDQLKAP
+283 KKQIAEVNDQLKAP

-326 GLTQTVRTCTD
+326 GLTQTVRMCSD

-355 TDEQVREMN
+355 TDEQVRELN

-421 QIGKLAMAFGEDQRM
+421 QIGKLTMAFGEDQRM

-446 SAINELAQNSSAQ
+446 SAVNELAQNSSAQ

-519 AGIAGIEVGKF
+519 ANIAGIEVGKF

-558 AKMFQD
+558 AKMFQE

-609 QNETVQA
+609 QNSTVQA

-646 ASFTVQA
+646 ASFTVKA
-653 LSELINFTTKYW
+653 LSELINFSTRYW

-681 LRWNTVVMVKNKVVK
+681 LKWNTVVMAKNKVVK

-710 AAKNAVLTV
+710 AAKNAVLAVT
-719 ASTVYALLT
+719 STVYALLT

-737 QTLFN
+737 QTLLN
-742 TVVKANPYVAAATA
+742 KVVKANPYVAAATA
-756 MAALVGVIIAFV
+756 MAALTSVIIAFI

-782 KANAEAATQ
+782 KVNAEAATQ

-797 ELSSLV
+797 ELSKLLEV
-803 NIAKDKTASDAARID
+803 AKDKTLSDTARKE
-818 AIKKLQ
+818 AIQKLQ
-824 EKYPGYLD
+824 EKYPGYLK

-837 NIYSQNAATSISN
+837 NIRSQQTAESVAN
-850 LTDMIMAQAKA
+850 LTNLIMAQAEA
-861 RAYLAKVEEIQ
+861 RVYLAKVEEIG
-872 RKKQDVNEEYLE
+872 RKKQEVNEEYLE
-884 SFWGKLWHGAKAGV
+884 SFWGKLWHGFKARV
-898 ETFWY
+898 KTSW
-903 DLKFPSSKDYLKRVE
+903 DILKRGPGGKQVDYE
-918 YLKSIKRKKGSLKS
+918 KEVNKNLK
-932 VADEGRSVDDQLKID
+932 AD

-955 DRKQKFFVKEYQK
+955 DRKQRFFEKEY
-968 IHKHIEEENAK
+968 
-979 IAAAIEKKN
+979 EKKL
-988 KEEAAKAEKERKEEE
+988 KEAAKLSAQQVGGDAPDPGGDDHNGDGGGGKS
-1003 RKRRAALQAQ
+1003 LQAQ

-1071 KDIKTQSLDEQIR
+1071 KDIKMQSLDEQIR

-1089 TEEAKALLR
+1089 SEEAKALLR

-1109 EVRRMTEEEIRYRH
+1109 DVRRMTEEEIRYRH

-1131 SEFEQKGKSLY
+1131 SEYEQKGKMLY

-1147 LNEALYQNELDALIE
+1147 LNEALYQNELDALME

-1245 EEYEQRKTEITKKYA
+1245 EEYEQRKTEITTKYA
-1260 QYRKEVERQFE
+1260 QYRKEVEQQFE

-1278 LNDSKGEKFKRRV
+1278 LTDSKGEKFKRRV
-1291 DMAHK
+1291 DRAHK

-1321 SDIARFSS
+1321 SDIVQFSS

-1371 EAITPIMSAMSSYY
+1371 EAITPIMNAMSSYY

-1411 RLARKLEDKKQ
+1411 TLARKLEDKKQ

-1439 QLAQAIAQT
+1439 QVAQAIAQT

-1472 PIAAGLAIAAGA
+1472 PIAAGLAMAAGA

-1610 FSMYDFKKEE
+1610 VSMHDFKKEE
-1620 RHWDILQQNK
+1620 RHWDKLQQNK

>member
-1 MARNTQEFETVIRL
+1 MARNTQEFETVVRL

-73 QDTIHTLNNLD
+73 QDTIHTLSNLD

-108 EEFRRL
+108 EEFRQL

-129 SSAGEAATETRRVA
+129 GSAGEAATETRRVA

-149 NAVLANVNG
+149 NAVLADVNG
-158 ASLSELRTAAA
+158 ASLAELRTAAA

-181 TKAYQAHAENLKKI
+181 TKAYQAHAENLKKV

-212 IDKYDKEIQ
+212 IDKYDKEIRQ
-221 QLTKDQAVV
+221 ITKDQAVV

-257 MVNEQIRET
+257 MVNEQLRET
-266 SRGTKAFDELAE
+266 SHGTKAFDELAE

-283 KKQLADVNDQLKAP
+283 KKQIADVNDQLKAP

-326 GLTQTVRTCTD
+326 GLTQTVRMCTD

-609 QNETVQA
+609 QNSTVQA
-616 NLDKAKKSFHE
+616 GLDKAKKSFHE

-637 PIAKYGVTT
+637 PIAKYGVST
-646 ASFTVQA
+646 ASYTVKA

-670 LAVAIA
+670 MAVAIA

-681 LRWNTVVMVKNKVVK
+681 LKWNTVVMAKNKVVK

-719 ASTVYALLT
+719 TSTVYALLT

-742 TVVKANPYVAAATA
+742 TVVKSNPYVAAATA
-756 MAALVGVIIAFV
+756 MAALTAVIIAFI
-768 SKTDKATESQKELN
+768 SKTDKAAEAQKELN
-782 KANAEAATQ
+782 KVNAEAATQ

-797 ELSSLV
+797 EMSSLV
-803 NIAKDKTASDAARID
+803 KVAKDKSASDAARMD

-837 NIYSQNAATSISN
+837 NIYSQNAATSIAN
-850 LTDMIMAQAKA
+850 LTNMILDQAKA
-861 RAYLAKVEEIQ
+861 RMLLAKVEEIQ
-872 RKKQDVNEEYLE
+872 RKKEEMKKEYLE
-884 SFWGKLWHGAKAGV
+884 SWWGAAWHSLKA
-898 ETFWY
+898 TFEASANNWKNFFKGTDY
-903 DLKFPSSKDYLKRVE
+903 VKGKD
-918 YLKSIKRKKGSLKS
+918 GSLK
-932 VADEGRSVDDQLKID
+932 VIEYKRSINDQVKVDLN
-947 LAADLKEL
+947 ANLKEL
-955 DRKQKFFVKEYQK
+955 EQKQKFFETEYQK
-968 IHKHIEEENAK
+968 IHKKIEEENAK

-988 KEEAAKAEKERKEEE
+988 KEEADKEEKERKEEE
-1003 RKRRAALQAQ
+1003 RKRRAALRAQ

-1033 NLKDAIQAQ
+1033 KLKDAIQAQ

-1071 KDIKTQSLDEQIR
+1071 KDIKMQSLDEQIR

-1089 TEEAKALLR
+1089 SEEAKALLR

-1109 EVRRMTEEEIRYRH
+1109 DVRRMSEEEIRYRH
-1123 DTLALQLQ
+1123 DSLALQLQ
-1131 SEFEQKGKSLY
+1131 SEYEQKGKSLY

-1147 LNEALYQNELDALIE
+1147 LNEALYQNELDALME
-1162 RQRLYNKG
+1162 RQQLYNKG

-1202 LQEEYGEKDVEKQK
+1202 LQEEYGEKDVAKQK
-1216 TLAVNRLKWMER
+1216 TLAVNRLQWMER

-1245 EEYEQRKTEITKKYA
+1245 EEYEQRKTEITTKYA
-1260 QYRKEVERQFE
+1260 QYRKEVEQQFE

-1278 LNDSKGEKFKRRV
+1278 LTDSKGEKFKRRV
-1291 DMAHK
+1291 DRAHK

-1306 QNDHPDGQSV
+1306 QNDHPNGQSV

-1321 SDIARFSS
+1321 SDIVQFSS

-1356 ADMVDQMGQKFQQAY
+1356 ADMVDQMGQKFQMAY

-1397 QKYDRMIKHAGKNA
+1397 RKYDRMIKHAGKNA
-1411 RLARKLEDKKQ
+1411 RLARRLEDKKQ

-1439 QLAQAIAQT
+1439 QVAQAIAQT

-1462 IPAPANLVMA
+1462 IPAPANLVVA

-1494 QAQEAGYYEGGF
+1494 QVQEAGYYEGGF

-1540 RLIDKAQRNNTIGML
+1540 RLIDRAQRNNTIGML

-1610 FSMYDFKKEE
+1610 VSMYDFKKEE
-1620 RHWDILQQNK
+1620 RHWDKLQQNK

>member
-1 MARNTQEFETVIRL
+1 MARNTQEFETVVRL

-40 LLSGKDYDAKDLR
+40 LLSGKDYDVKDLR

-73 QDTIHTLNNLD
+73 QDTIHTLSNLD

-108 EEFRRL
+108 EEFRQL

-129 SSAGEAATETRRVA
+129 GSAGEAATETRRVA

-149 NAVLANVNG
+149 NAVLADVNG
-158 ASLSELRTAAA
+158 ASLAELRTAAA

-181 TKAYQAHAENLKKI
+181 TKAYQAHAENLKKV
-195 TTRIQ
+195 TNRIQ

-212 IDKYDKEIQ
+212 IDKYDKEIRQ
-221 QLTKDQAVV
+221 ITKDQAVV

-257 MVNEQIRET
+257 MVNEQLRET
-266 SRGTKAFDELAE
+266 SHGTKAFDELAE

-283 KKQLADVNDQLKAP
+283 KKQIADVNDQLKAP

-326 GLTQTVRTCTD
+326 GLTQTVRMCTN

-519 AGIAGIEVGKF
+519 ANIAGIEVGKF

-609 QNETVQA
+609 QNSTVQA

-646 ASFTVQA
+646 ASYTVMA
-653 LSELINFTTKYW
+653 LSELINFSTKYW
-665 KVLVP
+665 KLLVP
-670 LAVAIA
+670 LGAAIA
-676 TYNVA
+676 TYTLLLKLKAFEEEN
-681 LRWNTVVMVKNKVVK
+681 NKVK
-696 MWHIAMDK
+696 ILWNIAVEK
-704 AHTAII
+704 KEAAII
-710 AAKNAVLTV
+710 AIKNAQLKI
-719 ASTVYALLT
+719 SSYVYALLT

-742 TVVKANPYVAAATA
+742 KVVKANPYVAVATA
-756 MAALVGVIIAFV
+756 MAALTSVIIAFI
-768 SKTDKATESQKELN
+768 SKTDKATEAQKELN
-782 KANAEAATQ
+782 KVNAEAATQ

-803 NIAKDKTASDAARID
+803 NIAKDKTASDAARMD
-818 AIKKLQ
+818 AIKKIQ

-837 NIYSQNAATSISN
+837 NIYSQNAATSIAN
-850 LTDMIMAQAKA
+850 LTNMILDQAKA
-861 RAYLAKVEEIQ
+861 RMLLAKVEEIQ
-872 RKKQDVNEEYLE
+872 RKKEEMKKEYLE
-884 SFWGKLWHGAKAGV
+884 SWWGAAWHSLKA
-898 ETFWY
+898 TFEASANNWKNFFKGTDY
-903 DLKFPSSKDYLKRVE
+903 VKGKD
-918 YLKSIKRKKGSLKS
+918 GSLK
-932 VADEGRSVDDQLKID
+932 VIEYKRSINDQVKVDLN
-947 LAADLKEL
+947 ADLTALEQ
-955 DRKQKFFVKEYQK
+955 KQKFFETEYQK

-988 KEEAAKAEKERKEEE
+988 KEEADKEEKERKEEE
-1003 RKRRAALQAQ
+1003 RKRKAALQAQ
-1013 ANAERKR
+1013 ANAEHKR

-1033 NLKDAIQAQ
+1033 KLKDAIQAQ

-1071 KDIKTQSLDEQIR
+1071 KDIKMQSLDEQIR

-1089 TEEAKALLR
+1089 SEEAKALLR

-1109 EVRRMTEEEIRYRH
+1109 DVRRMSEEEIRYRH
-1123 DTLALQLQ
+1123 DSLALQLQ
-1131 SEFEQKGKSLY
+1131 SEYEQKGKSLY

-1147 LNEALYQNELDALIE
+1147 LNEALYQNELDALME
-1162 RQRLYNKG
+1162 RQQLYNKG

-1216 TLAVNRLKWMER
+1216 ALAVNRLKWMER

-1245 EEYEQRKTEITKKYA
+1245 EEYEQRKTEITTKYA
-1260 QYRKEVERQFE
+1260 QYRNEVEQQFE

-1278 LNDSKGEKFKRRV
+1278 LTDSKGEKFKRRV
-1291 DMAHK
+1291 DTAHK
-1296 TAANNAKADY
+1296 TAVNNAKADY

-1321 SDIARFSS
+1321 SDIVQFSS

-1356 ADMVDQMGQKFQQAY
+1356 ADMVDQMGQKFQMAY

-1411 RLARKLEDKKQ
+1411 TLARKLEDKKQ

-1439 QLAQAIAQT
+1439 QVAQAIAQT

-1506 TGGSDYRRKAGIV
+1506 TGGRDYRRKAGIV

-1540 RLIDKAQRNNTIGML
+1540 RLIDRAQRNNTIGML

-1580 DNAELSGVI
+1580 DNAQLSGVI
-1589 GKMNETLD
+1589 SKMNDTLD

-1610 FSMYDFKKEE
+1610 VSMHDFKKEE
-1620 RHWDILQQNK
+1620 RHWDKLQQNK

>member
-1 MARNTQEFETVIRL
+1 MARNTQEFETVVTL

-73 QDTIHTLNNLD
+73 QDTIHTLSNLD

-108 EEFRRL
+108 DEFRQL

-129 SSAGEAATETRRVA
+129 GSAGEAATETRRVA

-149 NAVLANVNG
+149 NAVLADVNG
-158 ASLSELRTAAA
+158 ASLAELRTAAA

-181 TKAYQAHAENLKKI
+181 TKAYQAHAENLKKV

-221 QLTKDQAVV
+221 QITKDQAVV

-242 NLSGATMRDLEYALQ
+242 NLSGATMRDLEYSLQ
-257 MVNEQIRET
+257 MVNEQLRET
-266 SRGTKAFDELAE
+266 SHGTKAFDELSE

-283 KKQLADVNDQLKAP
+283 KKQIAEVNDQLKAP

-326 GLTQTVRTCTD
+326 GLTQTVRMCTN

-355 TDEQVREMN
+355 TDEQVRELN

-421 QIGKLAMAFGEDQRM
+421 QIGKLTMAFGEDQRM

-446 SAINELAQNSSAQ
+446 SAINELAQNSPAQ

-519 AGIAGIEVGKF
+519 ANIAGIEVGKF

-558 AKMFQD
+558 AKMFQE

-609 QNETVQA
+609 QNSTVQA
-616 NLDKAKKSFHE
+616 NLDKAKMSFHE

-646 ASFTVQA
+646 ASFTVKA
-653 LSELINFTTKYW
+653 LSELINFSTKYW

-681 LRWNTVVMVKNKVVK
+681 LKWNTVIMAKNKVVK

-710 AAKNAVLTV
+710 AAKNAVLAVT
-719 ASTVYALLT
+719 STVYALLT

-737 QTLFN
+737 QTLLN
-742 TVVKANPYVAAATA
+742 KVVKANPYVAAATA
-756 MAALVGVIIAFV
+756 MAALTSVIIAFI
-768 SKTDKATESQKELN
+768 SKTDKATEAQKELN
-782 KANAEAATQ
+782 KVNAEAATQ

-803 NIAKDKTASDAARID
+803 KIAKDKSASDAARRD

-837 NIYSQNAATSISN
+837 NIYSQNAATSIAN
-850 LTDMIMAQAKA
+850 LTNMILEQAKA
-861 RAYLAKVEEIQ
+861 RALLAKIEEIQ
-872 RKKQDVNEEYLE
+872 RKKEDVNKEYLD
-884 SFWGKLWHGAKAGV
+884 SFWGKLWHGFKARV
-898 ETFWY
+898 KTSW
-903 DLKFPSSKDYLKRVE
+903 DTLKRGPGGKQGDYE
-918 YLKSIKRKKGSLKS
+918 K
-932 VADEGRSVDDQLKID
+932 EVDKNFNAELE
-947 LAADLKEL
+947 ADLTRLEL
-955 DRKQKFFVKEYQK
+955 KQKFFETEYQK
-968 IHKHIEEENAK
+968 IHKKIEEENAK
-979 IAAAIEKKN
+979 IAAATEKKN
-988 KEEAAKAEKERKEEE
+988 KEEAEKEEKKRKEEE
-1003 RKRRAALQAQ
+1003 RKRKAALQAQ

-1071 KDIKTQSLDEQIR
+1071 KDIKMQSLDEQIR

-1089 TEEAKALLR
+1089 SEEAKALLR

-1109 EVRRMTEEEIRYRH
+1109 DVRRMSEEEIRYRH

-1131 SEFEQKGKSLY
+1131 SEYEQKGKSLY

-1216 TLAVNRLKWMER
+1216 ALAVNRLKWMER
-1228 YELQQMESLYKG
+1228 YELQQMENLYKE
-1240 GELKH
+1240 GELNH
-1245 EEYEQRKTEITKKYA
+1245 EDYEKRKTEITTKYA
-1260 QYRKEVERQFE
+1260 KYRKEVALQFE
-1271 WRKSEQN
+1271 WQKSEQN

-1291 DMAHK
+1291 DKVHK

-1306 QNDHPDGQSV
+1306 QNDHPNGQSV

-1321 SDIARFSS
+1321 SDIVQFSS

-1356 ADMVDQMGQKFQQAY
+1356 ADMVDQMGQKFQMAY
-1371 EAITPIMSAMSSYY
+1371 EAITPIMNAMSSYY

-1411 RLARKLEDKKQ
+1411 TLARKLEDKKQ

-1439 QLAQAIAQT
+1439 QVAQAIAQT

-1555 TAADVS
+1555 TASDVS

-1610 FSMYDFKKEE
+1610 VSMHDFKKEE
-1620 RHWDILQQNK
+1620 RHWDQLQQNK

>member
-1 MARNTQEFETVIRL
+1 MARNTQEFETVVRL

-73 QDTIHTLNNLD
+73 QDTIHTLSNLD

-108 EEFRRL
+108 EEFRQL

-129 SSAGEAATETRRVA
+129 GSAGEAATETRRVA

-149 NAVLANVNG
+149 NAVLADVNG

-181 TKAYQAHAENLKKI
+181 TKAYQAHAENLKKV
-195 TTRIQ
+195 TNRIQ

-221 QLTKDQAVV
+221 QITKDQAVV
-230 ARENKVIDQTLR
+230 ARENKVIDHTLR

-257 MVNEQIRET
+257 MVNEQLRET
-266 SRGTKAFDELAE
+266 SHGTKAFDDLAE

-283 KKQLADVNDQLKAP
+283 KKQIADVNDQLKAP

-302 LVRGFID
+302 LVKGFID

-326 GLTQTVRTCTD
+326 GLTQTVRMCTD

-609 QNETVQA
+609 QNSTVQA
-616 NLDKAKKSFHE
+616 GLDKAKKSFHE

-637 PIAKYGVTT
+637 PIAKYGVST
-646 ASFTVQA
+646 ASYTVKA

-681 LRWNTVVMVKNKVVK
+681 LKWNTVVMAKNKVVK

-742 TVVKANPYVAAATA
+742 TVVKSNPYVAAATA
-756 MAALVGVIIAFV
+756 MAALTAVIIAFI

-797 ELSSLV
+797 ELSKLLDV
-803 NIAKDKTASDAARID
+803 AKDKTLSDKARKE
-818 AIKKLQ
+818 AIQKLQ
-824 EKYPGYLD
+824 EKYPGYLK

-837 NIYSQNAATSISN
+837 NVYSQKTAESVAN
-850 LTDMIMAQAKA
+850 LTNLIMAQAKA
-861 RAYLAKVEEIQ
+861 RAYLAKVEEIE

-884 SFWGKLWHGAKAGV
+884 SFWGKLWHNVKARAEAGWHNITEKPFFGDRKLV
-898 ETFWY
+898 KGKDGTLKIVDSLRGY
-903 DLKFPSSKDYLKRVE
+903 DQ
-918 YLKSIKRKKGSLKS
+918 
-932 VADEGRSVDDQLKID
+932 QLKID
-947 LAADLKEL
+947 LNADLKEL
-955 DRKQKFFVKEYQK
+955 DKKQRFFEKEYD
-968 IHKHIEEENAK
+968 
-979 IAAAIEKKN
+979 KKL
-988 KEEAAKAEKERKEEE
+988 KEAAKMSAQQGGGEAPDLGGDDPKGGGGDYISNKDL
-1003 RKRRAALQAQ
+1003 KAQ
-1013 ANAERKR
+1013 ANAERKQ

-1033 NLKDAIQAQ
+1033 KLKDAIQAQ

-1061 IDLRTFRKKE
+1061 IDLRTFRKTE
-1071 KDIKTQSLDEQIR
+1071 KDIKMQSLDEQIR

-1089 TEEAKALLR
+1089 SEEAKALLR

-1109 EVRRMTEEEIRYRH
+1109 DVRRMSEEEIRYRH
-1123 DTLALQLQ
+1123 DSLALQLQ
-1131 SEFEQKGKSLY
+1131 SEFDQKGKSLY

-1147 LNEALYQNELDALIE
+1147 LNEALFQNELDALME
-1162 RQRLYNKG
+1162 RQQLYNKG

-1216 TLAVNRLKWMER
+1216 TLAVNRLQWMER

-1245 EEYEQRKTEITKKYA
+1245 EEYEQRKTEITTKYA
-1260 QYRKEVERQFE
+1260 QYRKEVEQQFE
-1271 WRKSEQN
+1271 WRKSVQN

-1291 DMAHK
+1291 DTAHK

-1321 SDIARFSS
+1321 SDIVQFSS

-1397 QKYDRMIKHAGKNA
+1397 RKYDRMIKHAGRNA

-1462 IPAPANLVMA
+1462 IPAPANLVVA

-1494 QAQEAGYYEGGF
+1494 QVQEAGYYEGGF

-1610 FSMYDFKKEE
+1610 VSMYDFKKEE
-1620 RHWDILQQNK
+1620 RHWDKLQQNK

>member
-1 MARNTQEFETVIRL
+1 MSRNTQEFETVIRL

-67 AFGSSV
+67 TFGSSV
-73 QDTIHTLNNLD
+73 QDTIHTLSNLD

-108 EEFRRL
+108 DEFRQL

-181 TKAYQAHAENLKKI
+181 TKAYQAHAENLKKV

-257 MVNEQIRET
+257 MVNEQLRET
-266 SRGTKAFDELAE
+266 SHGTKAFDELAE

-283 KKQLADVNDQLKAP
+283 KKQIADVNDQLKAP

-314 WGAIVQGWAALT
+314 WGAVVQGWAALT
-326 GLTQTVRTCTD
+326 GLTQTVRMCTN

-355 TDEQVREMN
+355 TDEQVRELN

-421 QIGKLAMAFGEDQRM
+421 QIGKLTMAFGEDQRM

-446 SAINELAQNSSAQ
+446 SAINELAQNSPAQ

-519 AGIAGIEVGKF
+519 ANIAGIEVGKF

-609 QNETVQA
+609 QNTTVQA
-616 NLDKAKKSFHE
+616 GLDKAKKSFHE

-637 PIAKYGVTT
+637 PIAKYGVST
-646 ASFTVQA
+646 ASFTVKA
-653 LSELINFTTKYW
+653 LSELINFSTKNW

-670 LAVAIA
+670 LGAAIA
-676 TYNVA
+676 TYTLLLKLKAFEEEN
-681 LRWNTVVMVKNKVVK
+681 NKVK
-696 MWHIAMDK
+696 ILWNIAVEK
-704 AHTAII
+704 AETAVI
-710 AAKNAVLTV
+710 AIKNATLKI
-719 ASTVYALLT
+719 SSGLYALLT

-742 TVVKANPYVAAATA
+742 KVVKANPYVAVATA
-756 MAALVGVIIAFV
+756 MAALVGVIVAFI
-768 SKTDKATESQKELN
+768 SKTDKATEAQKELN
-782 KANAEAATQ
+782 KVNAEAATQ

-803 NIAKDKTASDAARID
+803 KIAQDKTASDAARMD
-818 AIKKLQ
+818 AIKKIQ

-837 NIYSQNAATSISN
+837 NIYSQNAATSIAN
-850 LTDMIMAQAKA
+850 LTNMILEQAKA
-861 RAYLAKVEEIQ
+861 RMLLAKIEEIQ
-872 RKKQDVNEEYLE
+872 RKKEEMKKEYLE
-884 SFWGKLWHGAKAGV
+884 SWWGSAWHSLKA
-898 ETFWY
+898 TFEASANNWKNFFKGTDY
-903 DLKFPSSKDYLKRVE
+903 IKGKD
-918 YLKSIKRKKGSLKS
+918 GSLHVVEHKRTINDQ
-932 VADEGRSVDDQLKID
+932 VKVDLN
-947 LAADLKEL
+947 ADLTAL
-955 DRKQKFFVKEYQK
+955 AQKQKFFETEYQK

-979 IAAAIEKKN
+979 IAAAIDKKN
-988 KEEAAKAEKERKEEE
+988 KEEADKEEKERKEEE

-1071 KDIKTQSLDEQIR
+1071 KDIKMQSLDEQIR

-1089 TEEAKALLR
+1089 SEEAKALLR
-1098 KKEELLMKYND
+1098 KKEELLMKYNED
-1109 EVRRMTEEEIRYRH
+1109 VRRMSEEEIRYRH
-1123 DTLALQLQ
+1123 DNLALQLQ
-1131 SEFEQKGKSLY
+1131 SEYEQKGKSLY

-1202 LQEEYGEKDVEKQK
+1202 LQEEYGEKDVDKQK
-1216 TLAVNRLKWMER
+1216 ALAVNRLNWMEQ
-1228 YELQQMESLYKG
+1228 YELHQMENLYKE
-1240 GELKH
+1240 GELQH
-1245 EEYEQRKTEITKKYA
+1245 EDYEKRKTEITSKYA
-1260 QYRKEVERQFE
+1260 QYRKAVELQFE
-1271 WRKSEQN
+1271 WRQSEQN
-1278 LNDSKGEKFKRRV
+1278 LNDAKGEKFKRRV
-1291 DMAHK
+1291 DKVHK
-1296 TAANNAKADY
+1296 TADNKAKADY
-1306 QNDHPDGQSV
+1306 QNEHPNGQSV
-1316 TDYFT
+1316 SDYFT
-1321 SDIARFSS
+1321 ADIVQFSS

-1334 RQMEANGVIS
+1334 RKMEANGVIS

-1356 ADMVDQMGQKFQQAY
+1356 ADMVDQMGQKFQMAY
-1371 EAITPIMSAMSSYY
+1371 EAITPIMNAMSSYY

-1411 RLARKLEDKKQ
+1411 TLARKLEDKKQ

-1439 QLAQAIAQT
+1439 QVAQAIAQT

-1494 QAQEAGYYEGGF
+1494 QVQEAGYYEGGF

-1580 DNAELSGVI
+1580 DNSELSGVI
-1589 GKMNETLD
+1589 GKMNDTLD

-1610 FSMYDFKKEE
+1610 VSMYDFKKEE
-1620 RHWDILQQNK
+1620 RHWDKLQQNK

>member
-1 MARNTQEFETVIRL
+1 MARNTQEFETVVRL

-53 TLNKEIRQQSAAIK
+53 TLNKEIRQQSAAIR

-73 QDTIHTLNNLD
+73 QDTIHTLSNLD

-108 EEFRRL
+108 EEFRQL

-129 SSAGEAATETRRVA
+129 GSAGEAATETRRVA

-181 TKAYQAHAENLKKI
+181 TKAYQAHAENLKKV
-195 TTRIQ
+195 TSRIQ
-200 EVNERQKQVNLT
+200 EVNERQKLVNLT

-257 MVNEQIRET
+257 MVNEQLRET
-266 SRGTKAFDELAE
+266 SHGTKAFDELAE

-283 KKQLADVNDQLKAP
+283 KKQIAEVNDQLKAP

-326 GLTQTVRTCTD
+326 GLTQTVRMCSD
-337 AFASMEDVM
+337 AYASMEDVM

-355 TDEQVREMN
+355 TDEQVRELN

-421 QIGKLAMAFGEDQRM
+421 QIGKLTMAFGEDKRM

-446 SAINELAQNSSAQ
+446 SAVNELAQNSSAQ

-519 AGIAGIEVGKF
+519 ANIAGIEVGKF

-558 AKMFQD
+558 AKMFQE

-609 QNETVQA
+609 QNSTVQA

-646 ASFTVQA
+646 ASFTVKA
-653 LSELINFTTKYW
+653 LSELINFSTRYW

-681 LRWNTVVMVKNKVVK
+681 LKWNTVVIAKNKVVK

-710 AAKNAVLTV
+710 AAKNAVLAVT
-719 ASTVYALLT
+719 STVYALLT

-737 QTLFN
+737 QTLLN
-742 TVVKANPYVAAATA
+742 KVVKANPYVAAATA
-756 MAALVGVIIAFV
+756 MAALTSVIIAFI

-782 KANAEAATQ
+782 KVNAEAATQ

-797 ELSSLV
+797 ELSKLLEV
-803 NIAKDKTASDAARID
+803 AKDKTLSDTARKE
-818 AIKKLQ
+818 AIQKLQ
-824 EKYPGYLD
+824 EKYPGYLK

-837 NIYSQNAATSISN
+837 NIRSQQTAESVAN
-850 LTDMIMAQAKA
+850 LTNLIMAQAEA
-861 RAYLAKVEEIQ
+861 RVYLAKVEEIG
-872 RKKQDVNEEYLE
+872 RKKQEVNEEYLE
-884 SFWGKLWHGAKAGV
+884 SFWGKLWHGFKARV
-898 ETFWY
+898 KTSW
-903 DLKFPSSKDYLKRVE
+903 DILKRGPGGKQVDYE
-918 YLKSIKRKKGSLKS
+918 KEVNKNLK
-932 VADEGRSVDDQLKID
+932 AD

-955 DRKQKFFVKEYQK
+955 DRKQRFFEKEY
-968 IHKHIEEENAK
+968 
-979 IAAAIEKKN
+979 EKKL
-988 KEEAAKAEKERKEEE
+988 KEAAKLSAQQVGGDAPDPGGDDHNGDGGGGKS
-1003 RKRRAALQAQ
+1003 LQAQ

-1071 KDIKTQSLDEQIR
+1071 KDIKMQSLDEQIR

-1089 TEEAKALLR
+1089 SEEAKALLR

-1109 EVRRMTEEEIRYRH
+1109 DVRRMSEEEIRYRH
-1123 DTLALQLQ
+1123 DTVALQLQ
-1131 SEFEQKGKSLY
+1131 SEYEQKGKSLY

-1245 EEYEQRKTEITKKYA
+1245 EEYEQRKTEITTKYA
-1260 QYRKEVERQFE
+1260 QYRKEVEQQFE
-1271 WRKSEQN
+1271 WRKSEQD
-1278 LNDSKGEKFKRRV
+1278 LTDSKGEKFKRRV
-1291 DMAHK
+1291 DRAHK

-1321 SDIARFSS
+1321 SDIVQFSS

-1439 QLAQAIAQT
+1439 QVAQAIAQT

-1506 TGGSDYRRKAGIV
+1506 TGGSDYLRKAGIV

-1610 FSMYDFKKEE
+1610 VSMHDFKKEE
-1620 RHWDILQQNK
+1620 RHWDKLQQNK

>member
-108 EEFRRL
+108 EEFRQL

-129 SSAGEAATETRRVA
+129 GSAGEAATETRRVA

-149 NAVLANVNG
+149 NAVLADVNG

-181 TKAYQAHAENLKKI
+181 TKAYQAHAENLKKV

-212 IDKYDKEIQ
+212 IDKYDKEIRQ
-221 QLTKDQAVV
+221 ITKDQAVV

-257 MVNEQIRET
+257 MVNEQLRET
-266 SRGTKAFDELAE
+266 SHGTKAFDDLAE

-283 KKQLADVNDQLKAP
+283 KKQIADVNDQLKAP

-302 LVRGFID
+302 LVKGFID

-326 GLTQTVRTCTD
+326 GLTQTVRMCTN

-446 SAINELAQNSSAQ
+446 SAINELAQNSSSQ

-519 AGIAGIEVGKF
+519 ANIAGIEVGKF

-609 QNETVQA
+609 QNSTVQA

-646 ASFTVQA
+646 ASFTVKA
-653 LSELINFTTKYW
+653 LSELINFSTKYW

-681 LRWNTVVMVKNKVVK
+681 LKWNTVVMAKNKVVK

-710 AAKNAVLTV
+710 ATKNAVLAVT
-719 ASTVYALLT
+719 STVYALLT

-737 QTLFN
+737 QTLLN
-742 TVVKANPYVAAATA
+742 KVVKANPYVAAATA
-756 MAALVGVIIAFV
+756 MAALTSVIIAFI
-768 SKTDKATESQKELN
+768 SKTDKATEAQKELN
-782 KANAEAATQ
+782 KVNAEAATQ

-803 NIAKDKTASDAARID
+803 NIAKDKTASDAARMD
-818 AIKKLQ
+818 AIKKIQ

-850 LTDMIMAQAKA
+850 LTNMILEQAKA
-861 RAYLAKVEEIQ
+861 RTLLAKIEEIQ
-872 RKKQDVNEEYLE
+872 RKKEDVNKEYLD
-884 SFWGKLWHGAKAGV
+884 SFWGKLWHGFKARV
-898 ETFWY
+898 KTSW
-903 DLKFPSSKDYLKRVE
+903 DTLKRGPGGKQVDYE
-918 YLKSIKRKKGSLKS
+918 KEVNTNLKAEL
-932 VADEGRSVDDQLKID
+932 E
-947 LAADLKEL
+947 ADLTALET
-955 DRKQKFFVKEYQK
+955 KQKFFETEYKK
-968 IHKHIEEENAK
+968 IHKNIETANAK
-979 IAAAIEKKN
+979 IAAELEKKN
-988 KEEAAKAEKERKEEE
+988 KEEADKEEKERKEEE
-1003 RKRRAALQAQ
+1003 RKRKAALQAQ

-1071 KDIKTQSLDEQIR
+1071 KDIKMQSLDEQIR

-1089 TEEAKALLR
+1089 SEEAKALLR

-1109 EVRRMTEEEIRYRH
+1109 DVRRMSEEEIRYRH

-1131 SEFEQKGKSLY
+1131 SEYEQKGKSLY

-1147 LNEALYQNELDALIE
+1147 LNEALYQNELDALME
-1162 RQRLYNKG
+1162 RQQLYNKG

-1216 TLAVNRLKWMER
+1216 TLAVNRLKWMEQ
-1228 YELQQMESLYKG
+1228 YELQQMENLYKE
-1240 GELKH
+1240 GELNH
-1245 EEYEQRKTEITKKYA
+1245 EDYEKRKTEITTKYA
-1260 QYRKEVERQFE
+1260 KYRKEVALQFE
-1271 WRKSEQN
+1271 WQKSEQN

-1291 DMAHK
+1291 DKVHK

-1321 SDIARFSS
+1321 SDIVQFSS

-1356 ADMVDQMGQKFQQAY
+1356 ADMVDQMGQKFQMAY
-1371 EAITPIMSAMSSYY
+1371 EAITPIMNAMSSYY

-1411 RLARKLEDKKQ
+1411 TLARKLEDKKQ

-1439 QLAQAIAQT
+1439 QVAQAIAQT